1 MCLTICGTYTPVKCP
16 IEIIII
22 ERTTNITF
30 LTLTHTTMGKTN
42 AKMCSHKATQVLPL
56 SKGTPAVGIASS
68 SYFAACARH
77 VGALALFGLMFC
89 PVQVMASRA
98 PRLAMA
104 DSSSVVTPVLPDQ
117 GTTTPTDSIGNG
129 GAGDAEEVVPDTIP
143 FAQLWKHNSW
153 RSTNEKA
160 GSTTQQSWEIICNR
174 PTKLTFNY
182 SCYNGSYGTFQVTLN
197 DSTIISRGNWDS
209 TEDRLYQI
217 DLPAGRYVLKAS
229 YYTRYDNYYDPDGLN
244 EYCYARISGIAT
256 DDVQANATAYLSGL
270 ADYPAL
276 KQELQTALDN
286 SSAAPDDEALYNTLA
301 ATLNDVRTAVSYYP
315 LIQKD
320 IVVADSI
327 LNEGAYV
334 DISEAVA
341 LGRAI
346 DVNTSTSANYL
357 AAFDALETSI
367 AVQVSS
373 NQKIDDWAFN
383 TDQRYTI
390 DNMGYYLDQDHK
402 VAACTGL
409 EAQDADVTNL
419 VIPSTV
425 RYNGVTYAVVALY
438 DNRYNQNKVRTL
450 TLPRTLRH
458 INDYGLSDYRAITD
472 LEIPANVERMGNYIV
487 NNCPQLQRIKV
498 NAEVPPTLGS
508 LDNNRYYDEY
518 GNSTYH
524 YLRIVIPR
532 ESFHAYRLVNAWN
545 TDYNVLIGG
554 DEGITVNT
562 GKIAA
567 GDLGHVVVEEA
578 GYLQEVN
585 KLIIEGELNADD
597 WSKIG
602 QMTNLTELDLSKALI
617 DEIPSN
623 AFNGRWAIDKVV
635 LPPTLKKIGSYAFQ
649 NTSLT
654 SVNIPDNVETIENNA
669 FGRVKRLQEV
679 HLPDNLTA
687 LGGSAFEYCRNLRAV
702 KIPSKIKVITW
713 YAFRDCSSLQSV
725 ELHDSITGFGNESFA
740 GCDLREITL
749 PKSTTAVGNHAFEG
763 NANLSKVTFNEGL
776 IYIGESAFQNTAI
789 DTLNC
794 PSTLRNIYN
803 SAFAGCRNL
812 RQIYLNEGLT
822 RIEMYALANNKAT
835 EIVLPSSLEYCAGGA
850 FDDCD
855 SLVTIEARS
864 VMPPNTDNGCP
875 LTSADL
881 TKAIL
886 YVPVWSL
893 AEYQL
898 ATGWN
903 QFYTFRT
910 SDFMPQYV
918 KVNKDFYFT
927 LRDELDPDYR
937 PDIELTVT
945 NNQITDSQGNT
956 DYQHGNLTISGR
968 SKLAVN
974 DFSMVL
980 SPYAK
985 YSYKQNYYYNEN
997 YRHLR
1002 PTSLIVKGEMRAENV
1017 TINLWNATNRW
1028 QFVSFP
1034 FDVKVSDIVPVD
1046 STTSWVIRGHSG
1058 AERAAGNAAA
1068 VWQNL
1073 SADDVLQAGKGY
1085 IMQCYKPDDKNG
1097 NYDAAQFTVR
1107 PLTTTVNRQQI
1118 FNADN
1123 RTVALEEHLAEFEHN
1138 RSWNLIGNPY
1148 PSYFDTRFLDFG
1160 APFMVWNSNNQNYE
1174 AYSPVDD
1181 SYILAPAEAFF
1192 VQRPVDQESIT
1203 FLKDGRQT
1211 DRYARTLV
1219 EEEPASAPQRI
1230 RAAYDSNTHTAAQ
1243 RTVFNITLAKDGQQ
1257 ADRTRVVINEAAT
1270 MQYDLSRD
1278 AAKFT
1283 GTEPA
1288 VSQIFTINGAT
1299 RYAINER
1306 PLNNGQAL
1314 LGLHFGTDGTYTI
1327 GLSNQPDG
1335 QVTLEDR
1342 LTGTKLQL
1350 NGTAGYSFTAKAG
1363 DSTDRFVLHF
1373 DAVATGINAAT
1384 VNEADRNDDTYTLD
1398 GRKVNNPTAPGLYI
1412 KGGKKGIK

>member
-1 MCLTICGTYTPVKCP
+1 
-16 IEIIII
+16 
-22 ERTTNITF
+22 
-30 LTLTHTTMGKTN
+30 MGKTN
-42 AKMCSHKATQVLPL
+42 AKMQGHKAVHVLPL

-98 PRLAMA
+98 PRIAIA
-104 DSSSVVTPVLPDQ
+104 DSSEVVSPVLPDQ
-117 GTTTPTDSIGNG
+117 GTTVPTDSIGNG
-129 GAGDAEEVVPDTIP
+129 GTVLPDQGTTAPTDSIDNGGTGDIEEVLPDTIP
-143 FAQLWKHNSW
+143 FAQLLMHNNW
-153 RSTNEKA
+153 QSTNIED
-160 GSTTQQSWEIICNR
+160 GSATRQSWEIICNR

-182 SCYNGSYGTFQVTLN
+182 ACQNYNARGLFQVTLN
-197 DSTIISRGNWDS
+197 DSVIISRSRWDS
-209 TEDRLYQI
+209 TDGEAYQI
-217 DLPAGRYVLKAS
+217 DLPVGRYVLKAS
-229 YYTRYDNYYDPDGLN
+229 YHINYYDEN
-244 EYCYARISGIAT
+244 CYARISGIAT
-256 DDVQANATAYLSGL
+256 DDAQSNATAYLGTL

-301 ATLNDVRTAVSYYP
+301 ATLNDVRKAVSYYP

-346 DVNTSTSANYL
+346 DVNTSTSADYL

-373 NQKIDDWAFN
+373 NQSIDEWAIN
-383 TDQRYTI
+383 TDQLYTI

-402 VAACTGL
+402 VAACIGL
-409 EAQDADVTNL
+409 QTENADVTDL

-425 RYNGVTYAVVALY
+425 RYNDVTYAVVALY

-458 INDYGLSDYRAITD
+458 INDNGLSDYRAITD

-487 NNCPQLQRIKV
+487 YNCPQLQRIKV

-508 LDNNRYYDEY
+508 LSNDYYYYDEFNDR
-518 GNSTYH
+518 GRH
-524 YLRIVIPR
+524 YYKITIPR
-532 ESFHAYRLVNAWN
+532 ESFHAYRLVSAWN
-545 TDYNVLIGG
+545 TDYTVLIGG
-554 DEGITVNT
+554 DEGVTVST
-562 GKIAA
+562 GKLAA
-567 GDLGHVVVEEA
+567 GDLGHVVVDEA

-597 WSKIG
+597 WSMIT
-602 QMTNLTELDLSKALI
+602 QMTNLTEVDLSKALI
-617 DEIPSN
+617 DEIPSY
-623 AFNGRWAIDKVV
+623 AFNERWAIDKVV
-635 LPPTLKKIGSYAFQ
+635 LPPTLKKIGTYAFQ
-649 NTSLT
+649 ETALT
-654 SVNIPDNVETIENNA
+654 SVNIPDNVETIEESA
-669 FGRVKRLQEV
+669 FSQARQLQEV
-679 HLPDNLTA
+679 HLPDSLTS
-687 LGGSAFEYCRNLRAV
+687 LGRHAFEECRNLRTV
-702 KIPSKIKVITW
+702 KIPTKLKEIPW
-713 YAFRDCSSLQSV
+713 YTFDGCNSLQSV
-725 ELHDSITGFGNESFA
+725 ELHDSITGIGDYAFRN
-740 GCDLREITL
+740 CDLREITL
-749 PKSTTAVGNHAFEG
+749 PKSTTWIGGYAFYGNG
-763 NANLSKVTFNEGL
+763 NLSKVTLNEGL
-776 IYIGESAFQNTAI
+776 VDIWAYAFQNTAI

-812 RQIYLNEGLT
+812 RQINLNEGLT
-822 RIEMYALANNKAT
+822 RIEVYALANNKAT
-835 EIVLPSSLEYCAGGA
+835 EIVLPSSLEYCARGA

-864 VMPPNTDNGCP
+864 VMPPNTNDGCP
-875 LTSADL
+875 LTGTDL
-881 TKAIL
+881 TKAVL

-898 ATGWN
+898 AAGWN

-985 YSYKQNYYYNEN
+985 YSYERNYYYNES
-997 YRHLR
+997 YRYLR

-1017 TINLWNATNRW
+1017 TINLWNATERW

-1046 STTSWVIRGHSG
+1046 STTSWVIRSHSG

-1085 IMQCYKPDDKNG
+1085 IMQCYKPNDG
-1097 NYDAAQFTVR
+1097 NNYYDAAQFTVR

-1148 PSYFDTRFLDFG
+1148 PSYFDTRFLDFE

-1230 RAAYDSNTHTAAQ
+1230 RAAYDSNSHTTAQ

-1283 GTEPA
+1283 GTEPT

-1335 QVTLEDR
+1335 QITLEDC
-1342 LTGTKLQL
+1342 LTGTKQQL

-1384 VNEADRNDDTYTLD
+1384 TNEADRNNDTYTLD

-1412 KGGKKGIK
+1412 KGGKKVIK

>member
-1 MCLTICGTYTPVKCP
+1 
-16 IEIIII
+16 
-22 ERTTNITF
+22 
-30 LTLTHTTMGKTN
+30 MGKTN

-98 PRLAMA
+98 PRLAVA
-104 DSSSVVTPVLPDQ
+104 DSSEVVSPVLPDQ
-117 GTTTPTDSIGNG
+117 GTTAPTDYIDNG
-129 GAGDAEEVVPDTIP
+129 GAGDTEQVLPDTIP
-143 FAQLWKHNSW
+143 FAQLLMHNNW
-153 RSTNEKA
+153 QSTNIED
-160 GSTTQQSWEIICNR
+160 GSTTRQSWEIICNR

-182 SCYNGSYGTFQVTLN
+182 ACQNYNARGLFQVTLN
-197 DSTIISRGNWDS
+197 DSVIISRSRWDS
-209 TEDRLYQI
+209 TDGEAYQI
-217 DLPAGRYVLKAS
+217 DLPVGRYVLKAS
-229 YYTRYDNYYDPDGLN
+229 YHINYYDEN
-244 EYCYARISGIAT
+244 CYARISGIAT
-256 DDVQANATAYLSGL
+256 DDAQSNATAYLSGL
-270 ADYPAL
+270 VDYPAL

-301 ATLNDVRTAVSYYP
+301 ATLADVRKAVSYYP

-346 DVNTSTSANYL
+346 DVNTSTSADYL
-357 AAFDALETSI
+357 AAFEALETSI
-367 AVQVSS
+367 AVQMSS
-373 NQKIDDWAFN
+373 NQSIDDWAFN
-383 TDQRYTI
+383 TDQRCII
-390 DNMGYYLDQDHK
+390 DNMLYYLDQEHK
-402 VAACTGL
+402 VAACTGPQSTDI
-409 EAQDADVTNL
+409 EIENL

-425 RYNGVTYAVVALY
+425 RYNDVTYAVVALY

-472 LEIPANVERMGNYIV
+472 LEIPANVERMGNDVVY
-487 NNCPQLQRIKV
+487 NCPQLRRIKV

-508 LDNNRYYDEY
+508 LNHEYYY
-518 GNSTYH
+518 Y
-524 YLRIVIPR
+524 RITIPR
-532 ESFHAYRLVNAWN
+532 ESFHAYRLVNAWTN
-545 TDYNVLIGG
+545 RTVLIGG
-554 DEGITVNT
+554 DEGITVST

-597 WSKIG
+597 WSKIK

-617 DEIPSN
+617 DEIPSY
-623 AFNGRWAIDKVV
+623 AFNERWAIDKVV
-635 LPPTLKKIGSYAFQ
+635 LPPTLKKIGSCAFQ
-649 NTSLT
+649 RTSLT
-654 SVNIPDNVETIENNA
+654 SVNIPDNVETIEESA
-669 FGRVKRLQEV
+669 FSQVKKLQEV
-679 HLPDNLTA
+679 HLPDSLTS
-687 LGGSAFEYCRNLRAV
+687 LGRYAFASCRSLRTV
-702 KIPSKIKVITW
+702 KIPTKLKEIPW
-713 YAFRDCSSLQSV
+713 YTFDGCNSLQSV
-725 ELHDSITGFGNESFA
+725 ELHDSITGIGDYSFRN
-740 GCDLREITL
+740 CNLREITL
-749 PKSTTAVGNHAFEG
+749 PKSTTWVGGSAFEE
-763 NANLSKVTFNEGL
+763 NANLSKVTLNEGL
-776 IYIGESAFQNTAI
+776 IDIWASAFQDTAI

-803 SAFAGCRNL
+803 SAFARCNNL
-812 RQIYLNEGLT
+812 RQINLNEGLT
-822 RIEMYALANNKAT
+822 RIEVYALADNMAT
-835 EIVLPSSLEYCAGGA
+835 EIVLPSSLEYCAGAA
-850 FDDCD
+850 FSNCN

-864 VMPPNTDNGCP
+864 VMPPNTGGGCP
-875 LTSADL
+875 LTVNDL
-881 TKAIL
+881 TKAVL

-893 AEYQL
+893 SEYQL

-945 NNQITDSQGNT
+945 NNQITDSHDNT

-980 SPYAK
+980 APYAK
-985 YSYKQNYYYNEN
+985 YAYKQNYYYNEN

-1085 IMQCYKPDDKNG
+1085 IMQCYKPNDGD
-1097 NYDAAQFTVR
+1097 NYYEAAQFTVR

-1148 PSYFDTRFLDFG
+1148 PSYFDTRFLDFE

-1230 RAAYDSNTHTAAQ
+1230 RAAYDSNAHTAAQ

-1306 PLNNGQAL
+1306 PLNNGQAQ

-1384 VNEADRNDDTYTLD
+1384 ANEADRNDDTYTLD

-1412 KGGKKGIK
+1412 KGGKKVIK

>member
-1 MCLTICGTYTPVKCP
+1 
-16 IEIIII
+16 
-22 ERTTNITF
+22 
-30 LTLTHTTMGKTN
+30 MGKTN

-117 GTTTPTDSIGNG
+117 GTTTPTDSIDNG
-129 GAGDAEEVVPDTIP
+129 GAGDTEQVLPDTIP
-143 FAQLWKHNSW
+143 FAQLLMHNNW
-153 RSTNEKA
+153 QSTNIED
-160 GSTTQQSWEIICNR
+160 GSTTRQSWEIICNR

-182 SCYNGSYGTFQVTLN
+182 ACQNYGARGIFEVTLN
-197 DSTIISRGNWDS
+197 DSVIINRTRWDS
-209 TEDRLYQI
+209 TDGEAYQI
-217 DLPAGRYVLKAS
+217 DLPVGRYVLKAS
-229 YYTRYDNYYDPDGLN
+229 YYINYYDEN
-244 EYCYARISGIAT
+244 CYARISGIAT
-256 DDVQANATAYLSGL
+256 DDAQSNATAYLSGL
-270 ADYPAL
+270 VDFPAL

-301 ATLNDVRTAVSYYP
+301 ATLNDVRKAVSYYP

-346 DVNTSTSANYL
+346 DVNTSTSADYL

-367 AVQVSS
+367 AVQVTS
-373 NQKIDDWAFN
+373 NQSIDDWAFN

-409 EAQDADVTNL
+409 QTENADVTDL

-458 INDYGLSDYRAITD
+458 INDWGLSDYRAITD
-472 LEIPANVERMGNYIV
+472 LEIPANVERMGDNVVY
-487 NNCPQLQRIKV
+487 NCPQLRRIKV

-508 LDNNRYYDEY
+508 LDNNSYYDDY
-518 GNSTYH
+518 DGRTYR

-545 TDYNVLIGG
+545 TDHNVLIGG

-585 KLIIEGELNADD
+585 KLIIEGELNSDD
-597 WSKIG
+597 WSKIK

-617 DEIPSN
+617 DEIPN
-623 AFNGRWAIDKVV
+623 EAFNGRWAIDKVV
-635 LPPTLKKIGSYAFQ
+635 LPPTLKKIGSFAFQ
-649 NTSLT
+649 GTALT
-654 SVNIPDNVETIENNA
+654 SVNIPDNVETIKECA
-669 FGRVKRLQEV
+669 FSQVKQLQEV
-679 HLPDNLTA
+679 HLPDSLTS
-687 LGGSAFEYCRNLRAV
+687 LGNYAFAECRSLRTV
-702 KIPSKIKVITW
+702 KIPTKLKTIPDYT
-713 YAFRDCSSLQSV
+713 FQNCRSLQSV
-725 ELHDSITGFGNESFA
+725 ELHDSITAFEDYSFNN
-740 GCDLREITL
+740 CDLREITL
-749 PKSTTAVGNHAFEG
+749 PKSTTWVGG
-763 NANLSKVTFNEGL
+763 NAFNGNTNLSKVTLNEGL
-776 IYIGESAFQNTAI
+776 IDIWAEAFYNTAI

-803 SAFAGCRNL
+803 GAFAGCRNL
-812 RQIYLNEGLT
+812 SQINLNEGLT
-822 RIEMYALANNKAT
+822 RIEVYALANNKAT
-835 EIVLPSSLEYCAGGA
+835 EIVLPSSLEYCSQSA

-864 VMPPNTDNGCP
+864 VMPPNTDGGCP
-875 LTSADL
+875 LSSTDL
-881 TKAIL
+881 TKAVL

-985 YSYKQNYYYNEN
+985 YYYKGGDHYYNN
-997 YRHLR
+997 DYRYLR

-1085 IMQCYKPDDKNG
+1085 IMQCYKPNDKNG
-1097 NYDAAQFTVR
+1097 NYAAAQFTVR

-1306 PLNNGQAL
+1306 PLNNGQAQ

-1384 VNEADRNDDTYTLD
+1384 TNEADRNDDTYTLD

-1412 KGGKKGIK
+1412 KGGKKVIK

>member
-1 MCLTICGTYTPVKCP
+1 
-16 IEIIII
+16 
-22 ERTTNITF
+22 
-30 LTLTHTTMGKTN
+30 MGKTN

-98 PRLAMA
+98 PRLAVA
-104 DSSSVVTPVLPDQ
+104 DSSEVVSPVLPDQ
-117 GTTTPTDSIGNG
+117 GTTTPTDSIDNG
-129 GAGDAEEVVPDTIP
+129 GAGDTEEVLPDTIP
-143 FAQLWKHNSW
+143 FAQLWKHN
-153 RSTNEKA
+153 RYIVYGGTEGTVEQK
-160 GSTTQQSWEIICNR
+160 SWEIIAR
-174 PTKLTFNY
+174 RETKLSF
-182 SCYNGSYGTFQVTLN
+182 SYGTADDQWNFYTQIFIDDERVREMNGGTYNNTFSVTLTPGRHILTFKN
-197 DSTIISRGNWDS
+197 ECYGEVDSTTYAFISDIA
-209 TEDRLYQI
+209 TEDAQ
-217 DLPAGRYVLKAS
+217 
-229 YYTRYDNYYDPDGLN
+229 T
-244 EYCYARISGIAT
+244 
-256 DDVQANATAYLSGL
+256 NATAFVNALEG
-270 ADYPAL
+270 YPPL

-286 SSAAPDDEALYNTLA
+286 SNAAPDDEALYNTLA
-301 ATLNDVRTAVSYYP
+301 ATLNDVRKAVSYYP

-346 DVNTSTSANYL
+346 DVNTSTSADYL

-367 AVQVSS
+367 AVQVTS
-373 NQKIDDWAFN
+373 NQSIDDWAFN

-409 EAQDADVTNL
+409 EARDVEIEDL

-425 RYNGVTYAVVALY
+425 RYNDVTYAVVALY
-438 DNRYNQNKVRTL
+438 DNRYDQNKVRTL

-458 INDYGLSDYRAITD
+458 INNDGLSDYRAITD
-472 LEIPANVERMGNYIV
+472 LEIPANVERMGHNVVY
-487 NNCPQLQRIKV
+487 NCPQLRRIKV
-498 NAEVPPTLGS
+498 NAEVPPTLES
-508 LDNNRYYDEY
+508 LNDEY
-518 GNSTYH
+518 Y
-524 YLRIVIPR
+524 YYRIIIPR

-545 TDYNVLIGG
+545 NRTVLIGG
-554 DEGITVNT
+554 DEGVTVST

-567 GDLGHVVVEEA
+567 GDLGHVVIEEA

-585 KLIIEGELNADD
+585 KLIIEGELNVDD
-597 WSKIG
+597 WSKIK

-617 DEIPSN
+617 DEIPN
-623 AFNGRWAIDKVV
+623 EAFNGRWAIDKVL
-635 LPPTLKKIGSYAFQ
+635 LPPTLKKIGTYAFQ
-649 NTSLT
+649 GTALT
-654 SVNIPDNVETIENNA
+654 SVNIPDNVETIEGYAFSNA
-669 FGRVKRLQEV
+669 RQLQEV
-679 HLPDNLTA
+679 HLPDSLTS
-687 LGGSAFEYCRNLRAV
+687 LGRYAFSACRSLRTV
-702 KIPSKIKVITW
+702 KIPTKLKEIPW
-713 YAFRDCSSLQSV
+713 YTFDGCNSLQSV
-725 ELHDSITGFGNESFA
+725 ELHDSITGIGDYSFRN
-740 GCDLREITL
+740 CNLREITL
-749 PKSTTAVGNHAFEG
+749 PKSTTWVGGYAFNG
-763 NANLSKVTFNEGL
+763 NSNLSKVTLNEGL
-776 IYIGESAFQNTAI
+776 IDIWAYAFQDTAI

-803 SAFAGCRNL
+803 AAFAGCRNL
-812 RQIYLNEGLT
+812 RQINLNEGLT
-822 RIEMYALANNKAT
+822 RIEVYALANNKAT
-835 EIVLPSSLEYCAGGA
+835 EIVLPSSLEYCSQSA

-864 VMPPNTDNGCP
+864 VMPPNTGSGCP
-875 LTSADL
+875 LTGTDL
-881 TKAIL
+881 TKAVL

-945 NNQITDSQGNT
+945 NNQITDSQGNS

-985 YSYKQNYYYNEN
+985 YSYEQNYYYNEN
-997 YRHLR
+997 YRYLR

-1085 IMQCYKPDDKNG
+1085 IMQCFKPNDKNG
-1097 NYDAAQFTVR
+1097 SYDAAQFTVR

-1363 DSTDRFVLHF
+1363 DSIDRFVLHF

-1384 VNEADRNDDTYTLD
+1384 ANEADRNDDTYTLD

-1412 KGGKKGIK
+1412 KGGKKVIK

>member
-1 MCLTICGTYTPVKCP
+1 
-16 IEIIII
+16 
-22 ERTTNITF
+22 
-30 LTLTHTTMGKTN
+30 MGKTN

-98 PRLAMA
+98 PRLAVA
-104 DSSSVVTPVLPDQ
+104 DSSEVVSPVLPDQGTTAPTDSIGNGGTVLPDQ

-129 GAGDAEEVVPDTIP
+129 GTDDTEEVLPDTIP
-143 FAQLWKHNSW
+143 YEQLLKHNSW
-153 RSTNEKA
+153 QSTNKEA

-174 PTKLTFNY
+174 PTKLLFIYACNNY
-182 SCYNGSYGTFQVTLN
+182 DSYGTFQVTLN
-197 DSTIISRGNWDS
+197 DSTIISKDRWSS
-209 TEDRLYQI
+209 TNGQLYQI
-217 DLPAGRYVLKAS
+217 ELPAGRYVLKAS
-229 YYTRYDNYYDPDGLN
+229 YYTRYDNQNDD
-244 EYCYARISGIAT
+244 CYARISSIAT
-256 DDVQANATAYLSGL
+256 DDAQANATAYLGAL

-301 ATLNDVRTAVSYYP
+301 ATLNDVRKAVSYYP

-346 DVNTSTSANYL
+346 DVNTSTSADYL
-357 AAFDALETSI
+357 AAFEALETSI

-383 TDQRYTI
+383 TNQRYTI

-409 EAQDADVTNL
+409 EVQDADVTDL

-425 RYNGVTYAVVALY
+425 RYNDVTYAVVALY

-458 INDYGLSDYRAITD
+458 INDWGLSDYRAITD
-472 LEIPANVERMGNYIV
+472 LEIPANVERMGNDVVY
-487 NNCPQLQRIKV
+487 NCPQLRRIKV

-508 LDNNRYYDEY
+508 LNHEYYY
-518 GNSTYH
+518 Y
-524 YLRIVIPR
+524 RITIPR
-532 ESFHAYRLVNAWN
+532 ESFHAYRLVSAWN
-545 TDYNVLIGG
+545 TDRTVLIGG
-554 DEGITVNT
+554 DEGITINT
-562 GKIAA
+562 GKLAA
-567 GDLGHVVVEEA
+567 GDLGHVVAEEA

-585 KLIIEGELNADD
+585 KLIIEGELNSDD
-597 WSKIG
+597 WSQIT

-623 AFNGRWAIDKVV
+623 AFNDRWAIDKVV

-649 NTSLT
+649 RTSLT
-654 SVNIPDNVETIENNA
+654 SVNIPDNVETIEESA
-669 FGRVKRLQEV
+669 FSRAEQLQEV
-679 HLPDNLTA
+679 HLPDSLTS
-687 LGGSAFEYCRNLRAV
+687 LGRYAFSSCSSLRTV
-702 KIPSKIKVITW
+702 KIPTKLKAIPDYT
-713 YAFRDCSSLQSV
+713 FQNCRSLQSV
-725 ELHDSITGFGNESFA
+725 ELHDSITAFEDYSFNN
-740 GCDLREITL
+740 CDLREITL
-749 PKSTTAVGNHAFEG
+749 PKSTTWVDERAFEG
-763 NANLSKVTFNEGL
+763 NTNLSKVTLNEGL
-776 IYIGESAFQNTAI
+776 ISIRAYAFQDTAI

-794 PSTLRNIYN
+794 PSTLRCI
-803 SAFAGCRNL
+803 SEGAFAGCRNL
-812 RQIYLNEGLT
+812 SQINLNEGLT
-822 RIEMYALANNKAT
+822 RIEWYALANNKAT
-835 EIVLPSSLEYCAGGA
+835 EIVLPSSLEYCAEGA
-850 FDDCD
+850 FDDCN

-864 VMPPNTDNGCP
+864 VMPPNTDGGCP
-875 LTSADL
+875 LSSTDL
-881 TKAIL
+881 TKAVL

-945 NNQITDSQGNT
+945 NNQITDSQGNS

-985 YSYKQNYYYNEN
+985 YSYEGGDWHYYNDN
-997 YRHLR
+997 YRYLR

-1017 TINLWNATNRW
+1017 TINLWNATERW

-1085 IMQCYKPDDKNG
+1085 IMQCYKPNDENG
-1097 NYDAAQFTVR
+1097 NNYYAAQFTVR

-1148 PSYFDTRFLDFG
+1148 PSYFDTRFLDFE
-1160 APFMVWNSNNQNYE
+1160 APFMVWNSSNLNYE

-1192 VQRPVDQESIT
+1192 VQRPVDQENIT

-1384 VNEADRNDDTYTLD
+1384 ANEADRNDDTYTLD

-1412 KGGKKGIK
+1412 KGGKKVIK

>member
-1 MCLTICGTYTPVKCP
+1 
-16 IEIIII
+16 
-22 ERTTNITF
+22 
-30 LTLTHTTMGKTN
+30 MGKTN

-104 DSSSVVTPVLPDQ
+104 DSSSVVSPVLPDQ
-117 GTTTPTDSIGNG
+117 GTSAPTDSIGNS
-129 GAGDAEEVVPDTIP
+129 GAGDTDQVLPDTIP
-143 FAQLWKHNSW
+143 FAQLWKHN
-153 RSTNEKA
+153 RYIVYGGTEGTVEQK
-160 GSTTQQSWEIICNR
+160 SWEIIAR
-174 PTKLTFNY
+174 RETKLSF
-182 SCYNGSYGTFQVTLN
+182 SYGTADDQWNFYTQIFIDDERVREMNGGTYNNTFSVTLTPGRHILTFKN
-197 DSTIISRGNWDS
+197 ECYGEVDSTTYAFISDIA
-209 TEDRLYQI
+209 TEDAQ
-217 DLPAGRYVLKAS
+217 
-229 YYTRYDNYYDPDGLN
+229 T
-244 EYCYARISGIAT
+244 
-256 DDVQANATAYLSGL
+256 NATAFVNALEG
-270 ADYPAL
+270 YPPL

-286 SSAAPDDEALYNTLA
+286 SNAAPDDEALYNTLA
-301 ATLNDVRTAVSYYP
+301 ATLNDVRKAVSYYP

-346 DVNTSTSANYL
+346 DVNTSTSADYL

-367 AVQVSS
+367 AVQVTS
-373 NQKIDDWAFN
+373 NQSIDDWAIN
-383 TDQRYTI
+383 TDQLYTV
-390 DNMGYYLDQDHK
+390 DNMGYYFDKDHK
-402 VAACTGL
+402 VAACIGL
-409 EAQDADVTNL
+409 QTEDADVTDL

-425 RYNGVTYAVVALY
+425 RYNNVTYAVVALY

-458 INDYGLSDYRAITD
+458 INDWGLSDYRAITN
-472 LEIPANVERMGNYIV
+472 LEIPANVERMGENVVY
-487 NNCPQLQRIKV
+487 NCPQLRRIKV
-498 NAEVPPTLGS
+498 NAEVPPILGS
-508 LDNNRYYDEY
+508 LDNESYSDERAY
-518 GNSTYH
+518 IKIT
-524 YLRIVIPR
+524 IPR
-532 ESFHAYRLVNAWN
+532 ESFHAYRLVSAWK
-545 TDYNVLIGG
+545 TDRTVLIGG
-554 DEGITVNT
+554 DEGVTVST

-567 GDLGHVVVEEA
+567 GDLGHVVIEEA

-597 WSKIG
+597 WSKIK

-617 DEIPSN
+617 DEIPSY
-623 AFNGRWAIDKVV
+623 AFNERWAIDKVV
-635 LPPTLKKIGSYAFQ
+635 LPPTLKKIGSCAFQ
-649 NTSLT
+649 RTSLT
-654 SVNIPDNVETIENNA
+654 SVNIPDNVETIEENA
-669 FGRVKRLQEV
+669 FSQVRQLQEV
-679 HLPDNLTA
+679 HLPDSLTS
-687 LGGSAFEYCRNLRAV
+687 LGRYAFEKCRSLRTV
-702 KIPSKIKVITW
+702 KIPTKLKEIPW
-713 YAFRDCSSLQSV
+713 YTFDGCNSLQSV
-725 ELHDSITGFGNESFA
+725 ELHDSITGIGDYSFRN
-740 GCDLREITL
+740 CNLREITL
-749 PKSTTAVGNHAFEG
+749 PKSTTWVGGSAFEE
-763 NANLSKVTFNEGL
+763 NANLSKVTLNEGL
-776 IYIGESAFQNTAI
+776 IDIWASAFQDTAI

-803 SAFAGCRNL
+803 SAFARCNNL
-812 RQIYLNEGLT
+812 RQINLNEGLT
-822 RIEMYALANNKAT
+822 RIEVYALADNMAT
-835 EIVLPSSLEYCAGGA
+835 EIVLPSSLEYCAGAA
-850 FDDCD
+850 FSNCN

-864 VMPPNTDNGCP
+864 VMPPNTGGGCP
-875 LTSADL
+875 LTVNDL
-881 TKAIL
+881 TKAVL

-893 AEYQL
+893 SEYQL

-945 NNQITDSQGNT
+945 NNEITDSHDNR

-980 SPYAK
+980 APYAK
-985 YSYKQNYYYNEN
+985 YAYEGGGYNYYND
-997 YRHLR
+997 YRYLR

-1017 TINLWNATNRW
+1017 TINLWNATERW

-1058 AERAAGNAAA
+1058 AERAAGNTAA

-1085 IMQCYKPDDKNG
+1085 IMQCYKPNDG
-1097 NYDAAQFTVR
+1097 NNYYDAAQFTVR

-1192 VQRPVDQESIT
+1192 VQRPVDQENIT

-1384 VNEADRNDDTYTLD
+1384 ANEADRNDDTYTLD

-1412 KGGKKGIK
+1412 KGGKKVIK

>member
-1 MCLTICGTYTPVKCP
+1 
-16 IEIIII
+16 
-22 ERTTNITF
+22 
-30 LTLTHTTMGKTN
+30 MGKTN

-98 PRLAMA
+98 PRLAVA
-104 DSSSVVTPVLPDQ
+104 DSSEVVSPVLPDQ
-117 GTTTPTDSIGNG
+117 GTTAPTDSIGNG
-129 GAGDAEEVVPDTIP
+129 GAGDTEQVLPDTIP
-143 FAQLWKHNSW
+143 FAQLWKHN
-153 RSTNEKA
+153 RYIVYGGTEGTVEQK
-160 GSTTQQSWEIICNR
+160 SWEIIAR
-174 PTKLTFNY
+174 RETKLSF
-182 SCYNGSYGTFQVTLN
+182 SYGTADEQWNFYTQIFIDDERVREMNGGTYNNTFSVTLTPGRHILTFKN
-197 DSTIISRGNWDS
+197 ECYGEVDSTTYAFISDIA
-209 TEDRLYQI
+209 TEDAQ
-217 DLPAGRYVLKAS
+217 
-229 YYTRYDNYYDPDGLN
+229 T
-244 EYCYARISGIAT
+244 
-256 DDVQANATAYLSGL
+256 NATAFVNALE
-270 ADYPAL
+270 DYPAL

-286 SSAAPDDEALYNTLA
+286 SNAAPDDEALYNTLA
-301 ATLNDVRTAVSYYP
+301 ATLNDVRKAVSYYP

-346 DVNTSTSANYL
+346 DVNTSTSADYL

-367 AVQVSS
+367 AVQVTSDQS
-373 NQKIDDWAFN
+373 IDDWAIN
-383 TDQRYTI
+383 TNQLYTI

-409 EAQDADVTNL
+409 QTENADVTDL

-425 RYNGVTYAVVALY
+425 RYNNVTYAVVALY
-438 DNRYNQNKVRTL
+438 DNRYDQNKVRTL

-458 INDYGLSDYRAITD
+458 INDWGLSDYRAITD
-472 LEIPANVERMGNYIV
+472 LEIPANVERMGENIV
-487 NNCPQLQRIKV
+487 YNCPQLQRIKV

-508 LDNNRYYDEY
+508 LDNNSYYEDGY
-518 GNSTYH
+518 RTYH
-524 YLRIVIPR
+524 YIRIVIPR

-545 TDYNVLIGG
+545 NRTVLIGG
-554 DEGITVNT
+554 DEGVTVST

-567 GDLGHVVVEEA
+567 GDLGHVVIEEA

-597 WSKIG
+597 WSKIK
-602 QMTNLTELDLSKALI
+602 QMTNLTEVDLSKALI
-617 DEIPSN
+617 DEIPN
-623 AFNGRWAIDKVV
+623 EAFNGRWAIDKVL
-635 LPPTLKKIGSYAFQ
+635 LPPTLKKIGTYAFQ
-649 NTSLT
+649 GTALT
-654 SVNIPDNVETIENNA
+654 SVNIPDNVETIEGYAFRNA
-669 FGRVKRLQEV
+669 RQLQEV
-679 HLPDNLTA
+679 HLPDSLTS
-687 LGGSAFEYCRNLRAV
+687 LGTNAFEFCSSLHTV
-702 KIPSKIKVITW
+702 KIPTKLKEIPSYTFQQCK
-713 YAFRDCSSLQSV
+713 SLQSV
-725 ELHDSITGFGNESFA
+725 ELHDSITGIADYSFRN
-740 GCDLREITL
+740 CDLREITL
-749 PKSTTAVGNHAFEG
+749 PKSTRWVGQSAFAG
-763 NANLSKVTFNEGL
+763 NTNLSKVTFNEGL

-794 PSTLRNIYN
+794 PSTLTNIGN

-812 RQIYLNEGLT
+812 RQINLNEGLT
-822 RIEMYALANNKAT
+822 IIETYALANNKAT

-855 SLVTIEARS
+855 SLITIEARS
-864 VMPPNTDNGCP
+864 VMPPNTDGGCP
-875 LTSADL
+875 LTGTDL
-881 TKAIL
+881 TKAVL

-927 LRDELDPDYR
+927 LRDELAPDYR

-985 YSYKQNYYYNEN
+985 YYYKGGDHYYNN
-997 YRHLR
+997 DYRYLR

-1085 IMQCYKPDDKNG
+1085 IMQCYKPNDKNG
-1097 NYDAAQFTVR
+1097 NYAAAQFTVR

-1384 VNEADRNDDTYTLD
+1384 TNEADRNDDTYTLD

-1412 KGGKKGIK
+1412 KGGKKVIK

>member
-1 MCLTICGTYTPVKCP
+1 
-16 IEIIII
+16 
-22 ERTTNITF
+22 
-30 LTLTHTTMGKTN
+30 MGKTN

-104 DSSSVVTPVLPDQ
+104 DSSSVVTPVQPDQ
-117 GTTTPTDSIGNG
+117 GTTTPTDSIGNS
-129 GAGDAEEVVPDTIP
+129 GAGDTDQVLPDTIP

-153 RSTNEKA
+153 QSTNKEA
-160 GSTTQQSWEIICNR
+160 GSTTQQSWEIICSR
-174 PTKLTFNY
+174 PTKLSFNY
-182 SCYNGSYGTFQVTLN
+182 AYKNRYSEIHVTLN
-197 DSTIISRGNWDS
+197 DSTIIRDGAWYS
-209 TEDRLYQI
+209 TESRHYQI

-229 YYTRYDNYYDPDGLN
+229 YYTEGENPDDINNQNYN
-244 EYCYARISGIAT
+244 YARISDIAT
-256 DDVQANATAYLSGL
+256 DDAQSNATAFLGAL

-301 ATLNDVRTAVSYYP
+301 ATLNDVRKAVSYYP

-346 DVNTSTSANYL
+346 DVNTSTSADYL

-367 AVQVSS
+367 AVQVTS
-373 NQKIDDWAFN
+373 NQSIDDWAIN
-383 TDQRYTI
+383 TDQLYTV
-390 DNMGYYLDQDHK
+390 DNMGYYFDKDHK
-402 VAACTGL
+402 VAACIGL
-409 EAQDADVTNL
+409 QTEDADVTDL

-425 RYNGVTYAVVALY
+425 RYNNVTYAVVALY

-458 INDYGLSDYRAITD
+458 INDWGLSDYRAITN
-472 LEIPANVERMGNYIV
+472 LEIPANVERMGENVVY
-487 NNCPQLQRIKV
+487 NCPQLRRIKV

-508 LDNNRYYDEY
+508 LDNESYSDERA
-518 GNSTYH
+518 
-524 YLRIVIPR
+524 YLKITIPR

-545 TDYNVLIGG
+545 TDHNVLIGG
-554 DEGITVNT
+554 DEGVTVST

-567 GDLGHVVVEEA
+567 GDLGHVVIEEA

-617 DEIPSN
+617 DEIPSY
-623 AFNGRWAIDKVV
+623 AFNERWAIDKVV

-649 NTSLT
+649 RTSLT
-654 SVNIPDNVETIENNA
+654 SVNIPDNVETIEEYAFSNA
-669 FGRVKRLQEV
+669 RQLQEV
-679 HLPDNLTA
+679 HLPDSLTS
-687 LGGSAFEYCRNLRAV
+687 LGNYAFEECRSLRTV
-702 KIPSKIKVITW
+702 KIPTKLKTIPDYT
-713 YAFRDCSSLQSV
+713 FQNCRSLQSV
-725 ELHDSITGFGNESFA
+725 ELHDSITAFEDYSFNN
-740 GCDLREITL
+740 CDLREITL
-749 PKSTTAVGNHAFEG
+749 PKSTTWVGG
-763 NANLSKVTFNEGL
+763 NAFNGNTNLSKVTLNEGL
-776 IYIGESAFQNTAI
+776 IDIWAEAFYNTAI

-794 PSTLRNIYN
+794 PSTLRNIYS

-812 RQIYLNEGLT
+812 RQINLNEGLT
-822 RIEMYALANNKAT
+822 RIEVYALANNKAT
-835 EIVLPSSLEYCAGGA
+835 EIVLPSSLEYCAGAA
-850 FDDCD
+850 FDGCD

-864 VMPPNTDNGCP
+864 VMPPNTGGGCP
-875 LTSADL
+875 LTVNDL
-881 TKAIL
+881 TKAVL

-893 AEYQL
+893 SEYQL

-937 PDIELTVT
+937 PDIELTYT
-945 NNQITDSQGNT
+945 NNQITDSHDNS

-980 SPYAK
+980 SPFTK
-985 YSYKQNYYYNEN
+985 YIYEGGYYDYYYNQN

-1017 TINLWNATNRW
+1017 TINLWNATDRW

-1058 AERAAGNAAA
+1058 AERAAGNTAA

-1085 IMQCYKPDDKNG
+1085 IMQCYKPNDENG
-1097 NYDAAQFTVR
+1097 NYYYAAQFTVR

-1219 EEEPASAPQRI
+1219 EEEPASASQRI

-1306 PLNNGQAL
+1306 PLNNGQAI

-1384 VNEADRNDDTYTLD
+1384 ANEADRNDDTYTLD

-1412 KGGKKGIK
+1412 KGGKKVIK

>member
-1 MCLTICGTYTPVKCP
+1 
-16 IEIIII
+16 
-22 ERTTNITF
+22 
-30 LTLTHTTMGKTN
+30 MGKTN

-98 PRLAMA
+98 PRLAVA
-104 DSSSVVTPVLPDQ
+104 DSSEVVSPVLPDQ

-129 GAGDAEEVVPDTIP
+129 GAGDTEEVLPDTIP
-143 FAQLWKHNSW
+143 FAQLWKHN
-153 RSTNEKA
+153 RYIVYGGTEGTVEQK
-160 GSTTQQSWEIICNR
+160 SWEIIAR
-174 PTKLTFNY
+174 RETKLSF
-182 SCYNGSYGTFQVTLN
+182 SYGTADDQWNFYTQIFIDDERVREMNGGTYNNTFSVTLTPGRHILTFKN
-197 DSTIISRGNWDS
+197 ECYGEVDSTTYAFISDIA
-209 TEDRLYQI
+209 TEDAQ
-217 DLPAGRYVLKAS
+217 
-229 YYTRYDNYYDPDGLN
+229 T
-244 EYCYARISGIAT
+244 
-256 DDVQANATAYLSGL
+256 NATAFVNALEG
-270 ADYPAL
+270 YPPL

-286 SSAAPDDEALYNTLA
+286 YNAAPDDEALYNTLA
-301 ATLNDVRTAVSYYP
+301 ATLNDVRKAVSYYP

-346 DVNTSTSANYL
+346 DVNTSTSADYL

-383 TDQRYTI
+383 TNQRYTI

-409 EAQDADVTNL
+409 QTENADVTNL

-458 INDYGLSDYRAITD
+458 INDNGLSDYRAITN
-472 LEIPANVERMGNYIV
+472 LEIPANVERMGDYIV
-487 NNCPQLQRIKV
+487 YNCPQLQRIKV

-508 LDNNRYYDEY
+508 LGDDSYYEDNY
-518 GNSTYH
+518 STYR

-562 GKIAA
+562 GKLAA

-585 KLIIEGELNADD
+585 KLIIEGELNSDD
-597 WSKIG
+597 WSKIK

-617 DEIPSN
+617 DEIPN
-623 AFNGRWAIDKVV
+623 EAFNGRWAIDKVV
-635 LPPTLKKIGSYAFQ
+635 LPPTLKKIGSFAFQ
-649 NTSLT
+649 GTALT
-654 SVNIPDNVETIENNA
+654 SVNIPDNVETIKECA
-669 FGRVKRLQEV
+669 FSQVKQLQEV
-679 HLPDNLTA
+679 HLPDSLTS
-687 LGGSAFEYCRNLRAV
+687 LGNYAFAECRSLRTV
-702 KIPSKIKVITW
+702 KIPTKLKTIPDYT
-713 YAFRDCSSLQSV
+713 FQNCRSLQSV
-725 ELHDSITGFGNESFA
+725 ELHDSITAFEDYSFNN
-740 GCDLREITL
+740 CDLREITL
-749 PKSTTAVGNHAFEG
+749 PKSTTWVGG
-763 NANLSKVTFNEGL
+763 NAFNGNTNLSKVTLNEGL
-776 IYIGESAFQNTAI
+776 IDIWAEAFYNTAI

-803 SAFAGCRNL
+803 GAFAGCGNL
-812 RQIYLNEGLT
+812 RQINLNEGLT
-822 RIEMYALANNKAT
+822 RIEVYALANNKAT
-835 EIVLPSSLEYCAGGA
+835 EIVLPSSLEYCAGAA
-850 FDDCD
+850 FDGCD

-864 VMPPNTDNGCP
+864 VMPPNTGGGCP
-875 LTSADL
+875 LTVNDL
-881 TKAIL
+881 TKAVL

-985 YSYKQNYYYNEN
+985 YYYKGGDHYYNN
-997 YRHLR
+997 DYRYLR

-1085 IMQCYKPDDKNG
+1085 IMQCYKPNDKNG
-1097 NYDAAQFTVR
+1097 NYYAAQFTVR

-1230 RAAYDSNTHTAAQ
+1230 RAAYDSNAHTAAQ

-1384 VNEADRNDDTYTLD
+1384 TNEADRNDDTYTLD

-1412 KGGKKGIK
+1412 KGGKKVIK

>member
-1 MCLTICGTYTPVKCP
+1 
-16 IEIIII
+16 
-22 ERTTNITF
+22 
-30 LTLTHTTMGKTN
+30 MGKTN

-104 DSSSVVTPVLPDQ
+104 DSSSVVTPVQPDQ
-117 GTTTPTDSIGNG
+117 GTTAPTDSIGNS
-129 GAGDAEEVVPDTIP
+129 GAGDTDQVLPDTIP

-270 ADYPAL
+270 AGYPPL

-301 ATLNDVRTAVSYYP
+301 ATLNDVRKAVSYYP

-346 DVNTSTSANYL
+346 DVNTSTSADYL

-383 TDQRYTI
+383 TNQRYTI

-409 EAQDADVTNL
+409 EVQDADVTDL

-458 INDYGLSDYRAITD
+458 INDWGLSDYRAITD
-472 LEIPANVERMGNYIV
+472 LEIPANVERMGENIV
-487 NNCPQLQRIKV
+487 YNCPQLQRIKV

-508 LDNNRYYDEY
+508 LDNNSYHEDGYR
-518 GNSTYH
+518 TYH
-524 YLRIVIPR
+524 YIRIVIPR

-554 DEGITVNT
+554 DEGITVST

-597 WSKIG
+597 WSKIK

-623 AFNGRWAIDKVV
+623 AFSGRWAIDKVV
-635 LPPTLKKIGSYAFQ
+635 LPPTLKKIGSFAFQ
-649 NTSLT
+649 GTALT
-654 SVNIPDNVETIENNA
+654 SVNIPDNVETIKECA
-669 FGRVKRLQEV
+669 FSQVRQLQEV
-679 HLPDNLTA
+679 HLPDSLTS
-687 LGGSAFEYCRNLRAV
+687 LGNYAFAECRSLRTV
-702 KIPSKIKVITW
+702 KIPTKLKTIPDYT
-713 YAFRDCSSLQSV
+713 FQNCRSLQSV
-725 ELHDSITGFGNESFA
+725 ELHDSITAFEDYSFNN
-740 GCDLREITL
+740 CDLREITL
-749 PKSTTAVGNHAFEG
+749 PKSTTWVGGSAFKG
-763 NANLSKVTFNEGL
+763 NANLSKVTLNEGL
-776 IYIGESAFQNTAI
+776 VDIWTYAFQNTAI

-794 PSTLRNIYN
+794 PSTLRNIYSN
-803 SAFAGCRNL
+803 AFRDCTNL
-812 RQIYLNEGLT
+812 RQINLNEGLT
-822 RIEMYALANNKAT
+822 RIESGALANNKAT

-850 FDDCD
+850 FYDCD

-864 VMPPNTDNGCP
+864 VMPPNTDGNCP
-875 LTSADL
+875 LSGTDL
-881 TKAIL
+881 TKAVL

-893 AEYQL
+893 SEYQL

-945 NNQITDSQGNT
+945 NNQITDSQNNS

-980 SPYAK
+980 APYAK
-985 YSYKQNYYYNEN
+985 YAYEGGGYNYYND
-997 YRHLR
+997 YRYLR

-1085 IMQCYKPDDKNG
+1085 IMQCYKPNDKNG
-1097 NYDAAQFTVR
+1097 SYDAAQFTVR

-1160 APFMVWNSNNQNYE
+1160 APFMVWNSYNGNYE

-1373 DAVATGINAAT
+1373 DAVATGVNAAT
-1384 VNEADRNDDTYTLD
+1384 TNEADRNDDTYTLD

-1412 KGGKKGIK
+1412 KGGKKVIK

>member
-1 MCLTICGTYTPVKCP
+1 
-16 IEIIII
+16 
-22 ERTTNITF
+22 
-30 LTLTHTTMGKTN
+30 MGKTN

-98 PRLAMA
+98 PRLAVA
-104 DSSSVVTPVLPDQ
+104 DSSEVVSPVLPDQ

-129 GAGDAEEVVPDTIP
+129 GAGDTEEVLPDTIP
-143 FAQLWKHNSW
+143 FAQLWKHN
-153 RSTNEKA
+153 RYIVYGGTEGTVEQK
-160 GSTTQQSWEIICNR
+160 SWEIIAR
-174 PTKLTFNY
+174 RETKLSF
-182 SCYNGSYGTFQVTLN
+182 SYGTADDQWNFYTQIFIDDERVREMNGGTYNNTFSVTLTPGRHILTFKN
-197 DSTIISRGNWDS
+197 ECYGEADSTTYAFISD
-209 TEDRLYQI
+209 
-217 DLPAGRYVLKAS
+217 
-229 YYTRYDNYYDPDGLN
+229 
-244 EYCYARISGIAT
+244 IAT
-256 DDVQANATAYLSGL
+256 DDAQTNATAFVNALEG
-270 ADYPAL
+270 YPPL

-286 SSAAPDDEALYNTLA
+286 YNAAPDDEALYNTLN
-301 ATLNDVRTAVSYYP
+301 ATLNDVRKAVSYYP

-346 DVNTSTSANYL
+346 DVNTSTSADYL
-357 AAFDALETSI
+357 AAFEALETSI
-367 AVQVSS
+367 AVQVSG

-383 TDQRYTI
+383 TNQRYTI
-390 DNMGYYLDQDHK
+390 DNMGYYLDQEHK

-409 EAQDADVTNL
+409 QTENADVTDL

-458 INDYGLSDYRAITD
+458 INDGGLSDYRAITD
-472 LEIPANVERMGNYIV
+472 LEIPANVERMGDYIV
-487 NNCPQLQRIKV
+487 NDCQQLQRIKV

-508 LDNNRYYDEY
+508 LGVDSYYEDGY
-518 GNSTYH
+518 TAYRH
-524 YLRIVIPR
+524 LRIVIPR
-532 ESFHAYRLVNAWN
+532 ESFHAYRLVSAWN

-554 DEGITVNT
+554 DEGITVST

-617 DEIPSN
+617 DEIPSY
-623 AFNGRWAIDKVV
+623 AFNERGAIDKVV

-649 NTSLT
+649 RTSLT
-654 SVNIPDNVETIENNA
+654 SVNIPDNVETIEEAA
-669 FGRVKRLQEV
+669 FRQVKQLQEV
-679 HLPDNLTA
+679 HLPDSLTS
-687 LGGSAFEYCRNLRAV
+687 LGRYAFSACRSLRTV
-702 KIPSKIKVITW
+702 KIPTKLKEIPW
-713 YAFRDCSSLQSV
+713 YAFDGCKSLQSV
-725 ELHDSITGFGNESFA
+725 ELHDSVTGIGDYSFKN
-740 GCDLREITL
+740 CNLREITL
-749 PKSTTAVGNHAFEG
+749 PKSTTWVGGYAFNG
-763 NANLSKVTFNEGL
+763 NSNLSKVTLNEGL
-776 IYIGESAFQNTAI
+776 IDIWAYAFQDTAI

-803 SAFAGCRNL
+803 AAFAGCRNL
-812 RQIYLNEGLT
+812 RQINLNEGLT
-822 RIEMYALANNKAT
+822 RIEVYALANNKAT
-835 EIVLPSSLEYCAGGA
+835 EIVLPSSLEYCSQSA

-881 TKAIL
+881 TKAVL

-927 LRDELDPDYR
+927 LRDELAPDYR

-945 NNQITDSQGNT
+945 NNQITDSQGNS

-985 YSYKQNYYYNEN
+985 FSYERERYGYYIDNK
-997 YRHLR
+997 HLR

-1230 RAAYDSNTHTAAQ
+1230 RAAYDSNAHTAAQ

-1384 VNEADRNDDTYTLD
+1384 TNEADRNDDTYTLD

-1412 KGGKKGIK
+1412 KGGKKVIK

>member
-1 MCLTICGTYTPVKCP
+1 
-16 IEIIII
+16 
-22 ERTTNITF
+22 
-30 LTLTHTTMGKTN
+30 MGKTN
-42 AKMCSHKATQVLPL
+42 AKMCSHKAMQVLPL
-56 SKGTPAVGIASS
+56 SKGTPTVGIASS

-104 DSSSVVTPVLPDQ
+104 DSSSVVTPVQPDQ
-117 GTTTPTDSIGNG
+117 GTTTPTDSIGNS
-129 GAGDAEEVVPDTIP
+129 GAGDTEQVLPDTIP

-153 RSTNEKA
+153 QSTNKEA
-160 GSTTQQSWEIICNR
+160 GSTTQQSWEIICSR
-174 PTKLTFNY
+174 PTKLSFNY
-182 SCYNGSYGTFQVTLN
+182 AYKNRYSEIHVTLN
-197 DSTIISRGNWDS
+197 DSTIIRDGAWYS
-209 TEDRLYQI
+209 TESRHYQI

-229 YYTRYDNYYDPDGLN
+229 YYTEGENPDDINNQNYN
-244 EYCYARISGIAT
+244 YARISDIAT
-256 DDVQANATAYLSGL
+256 DDAQSNATAFLGAL

-286 SSAAPDDEALYNTLA
+286 SSAAPDNEEIYNTLA
-301 ATLNDVRTAVSYYP
+301 ATLNDVRKAVSYYP

-346 DVNTSTSANYL
+346 DVNTSTSADYL

-383 TDQRYTI
+383 TNQRYTI

-409 EAQDADVTNL
+409 EVQDADVTDL

-458 INDYGLSDYRAITD
+458 INDNGLSDYRAITN
-472 LEIPANVERMGNYIV
+472 LEIPANVERMGDYIV
-487 NNCPQLQRIKV
+487 YNCPQLQRIKV

-508 LDNNRYYDEY
+508 LGDDSYYEDNY
-518 GNSTYH
+518 STYR

-562 GKIAA
+562 GKLAA

-617 DEIPSN
+617 DEIPSE

-635 LPPTLKKIGSYAFQ
+635 LPPTLKKIGNYAFQ
-649 NTSLT
+649 RTSLT
-654 SVNIPDNVETIENNA
+654 SVNIPDNVETIEEAA
-669 FGRVKRLQEV
+669 FRQIKQLQEV
-679 HLPDNLTA
+679 HLPDSLTS
-687 LGGSAFEYCRNLRAV
+687 LGRYAFSACRSLRTV
-702 KIPSKIKVITW
+702 KIPTKLKEIPW
-713 YAFRDCSSLQSV
+713 YTFDGCNSLQSV
-725 ELHDSITGFGNESFA
+725 ELHDSITGFGYYSFRN
-740 GCDLREITL
+740 CNLREIIL
-749 PKSTTAVGNHAFEG
+749 PKSTTWVGGYAFNG
-763 NANLSKVTFNEGL
+763 NSNLSKVTLNEGL
-776 IYIGESAFQNTAI
+776 IDIWAYAFQDTAI

-803 SAFAGCRNL
+803 AAFAGCRNL
-812 RQIYLNEGLT
+812 RQINLNEGLT
-822 RIEMYALANNKAT
+822 RIESGALANNKAT

-850 FDDCD
+850 FYDCD

-864 VMPPNTDNGCP
+864 VMPPNTDGNCP
-875 LTSADL
+875 LSGTDL
-881 TKAIL
+881 TKAVL

-893 AEYQL
+893 SEYQL

-945 NNQITDSQGNT
+945 NNQITDSQNNS

-980 SPYAK
+980 APYAK
-985 YSYKQNYYYNEN
+985 YAYEGGGYNYYND
-997 YRHLR
+997 YRYLR

-1085 IMQCYKPDDKNG
+1085 IMQCYKPNDKNG

-1192 VQRPVDQESIT
+1192 VQRPVDQENIT

-1384 VNEADRNDDTYTLD
+1384 ANEADRNDDTYTLD

-1412 KGGKKGIK
+1412 KGGKKVIK

>member
-1 MCLTICGTYTPVKCP
+1 
-16 IEIIII
+16 
-22 ERTTNITF
+22 
-30 LTLTHTTMGKTN
+30 MGKTN

-56 SKGTPAVGIASS
+56 SKGTSTVGIASS

-104 DSSSVVTPVLPDQ
+104 DSSSVVSPVLPDQ
-117 GTTTPTDSIGNG
+117 GTSAPTDSIGNS
-129 GAGDAEEVVPDTIP
+129 GAGDTDQVLPDTIP
-143 FAQLWKHNSW
+143 FAQLWKHN
-153 RSTNEKA
+153 RYIVYGGTEGTVEQK
-160 GSTTQQSWEIICNR
+160 SWEIIAR
-174 PTKLTFNY
+174 RETKLSF
-182 SCYNGSYGTFQVTLN
+182 SYGTADDQWNFYTQIFIDDERVREMNGGTYNNTFSVTLTPGRHILTFKN
-197 DSTIISRGNWDS
+197 ECYGEVDSTTYAFISDIA
-209 TEDRLYQI
+209 TEDAQ
-217 DLPAGRYVLKAS
+217 
-229 YYTRYDNYYDPDGLN
+229 T
-244 EYCYARISGIAT
+244 
-256 DDVQANATAYLSGL
+256 NATAFVNALEG
-270 ADYPAL
+270 YPPL

-286 SSAAPDDEALYNTLA
+286 YNAAPDDEALYNTLA
-301 ATLNDVRTAVSYYP
+301 ATLNDVRKAVSYYP

-346 DVNTSTSANYL
+346 DVNTSTSADYL

-367 AVQVSS
+367 AVQVTS
-373 NQKIDDWAFN
+373 NQSIDDWAFN

-409 EAQDADVTNL
+409 EAENADVTDL

-458 INDYGLSDYRAITD
+458 INDGGLSDYRAITD
-472 LEIPANVERMGNYIV
+472 LEIPANVERMGENIV
-487 NNCPQLQRIKV
+487 YNCPRLQRIKV

-508 LDNNRYYDEY
+508 LDNNSYYEDGY
-518 GNSTYH
+518 RTYH
-524 YLRIVIPR
+524 YIRIVIPR

-545 TDYNVLIGG
+545 TDHNVLIGG
-554 DEGITVNT
+554 DEGITVST

-597 WSKIG
+597 WSKIK

-623 AFNGRWAIDKVV
+623 AFSGRWAIDKVV
-635 LPPTLKKIGSYAFQ
+635 LPPTLKKIGSFAFQ
-649 NTSLT
+649 GTALT
-654 SVNIPDNVETIENNA
+654 SVNIPDNVETIKECA
-669 FGRVKRLQEV
+669 FSQVRQLQEV
-679 HLPDNLTA
+679 HLPDSLTS
-687 LGGSAFEYCRNLRAV
+687 LGTSAFEYCRSLRTI
-702 KIPSKIKVITW
+702 KIPTKLKVIPPYTFD
-713 YAFRDCSSLQSV
+713 ACKSLQSV
-725 ELHDSITGFGNESFA
+725 ELHDSITGFGNHAFVN
-740 GCDLREITL
+740 CDLREITL
-749 PKSTTAVGNHAFEG
+749 PKSTSWVDNDAFSGNV
-763 NANLSKVTFNEGL
+763 NLSKVTLNEGL
-776 IYIGESAFQNTAI
+776 VNISDKAFYQTAI

-794 PSTLRNIYN
+794 PSTLRSIRN
-803 SAFAGCRNL
+803 SAFARCNNL
-812 RQIYLNEGLT
+812 RQINLNEGLT
-822 RIEMYALANNKAT
+822 RIESGALANNKAT

-850 FDDCD
+850 FYDCD

-864 VMPPNTDNGCP
+864 VMPPNTDGNCP
-875 LTSADL
+875 LSGTDL
-881 TKAIL
+881 TKAVL

-893 AEYQL
+893 SEYQL

-937 PDIELTVT
+937 PDIELTYT
-945 NNQITDSQGNT
+945 NNQITDSQGND

-980 SPYAK
+980 SPFTK
-985 YSYKQNYYYNEN
+985 YIYEGGYYDYYSNESYRY
-997 YRHLR
+997 LR

-1097 NYDAAQFTVR
+1097 NYYAAQFTVR

-1230 RAAYDSNTHTAAQ
+1230 RAAYDSNAHTAAQ

-1384 VNEADRNDDTYTLD
+1384 ANEADRNDDTYTLD

-1412 KGGKKGIK
+1412 KGGKKVIK

>member
-1 MCLTICGTYTPVKCP
+1 
-16 IEIIII
+16 
-22 ERTTNITF
+22 
-30 LTLTHTTMGKTN
+30 MGKTN

-104 DSSSVVTPVLPDQ
+104 DSSSVVTPVQPDQ
-117 GTTTPTDSIGNG
+117 GTTAPTDSIGNS
-129 GAGDAEEVVPDTIP
+129 GAGDTDQVLPDTIP

-301 ATLNDVRTAVSYYP
+301 ATLNDVRKAVSYYP

-346 DVNTSTSANYL
+346 DVNTSTSADYL

-373 NQKIDDWAFN
+373 NQSIDEWAFN
-383 TDQRYTI
+383 TNQLYTI

-402 VAACTGL
+402 VAACSGL
-409 EAQDADVTNL
+409 QTEDADVTDL

-425 RYNGVTYAVVALY
+425 RYNDVTYAVVALY

-458 INDYGLSDYRAITD
+458 INDWGLSDYRAITD
-472 LEIPANVERMGNYIV
+472 LEIPANVERMGDNVVY
-487 NNCPQLQRIKV
+487 NCPQLQRIKV

-508 LDNNRYYDEY
+508 LDNNRYY
-518 GNSTYH
+518 GTYR
-524 YLRIVIPR
+524 YFKVTIPR
-532 ESFHAYRLVNAWN
+532 ESFHAYRLVSAWN
-545 TDYNVLIGG
+545 TDRTVLIGG
-554 DEGITVNT
+554 DEGVTVST
-562 GKIAA
+562 GKLAA
-567 GDLGHVVVEEA
+567 GDLGHVVIEEA
-578 GYLQEVN
+578 GYLPEVN

-597 WSKIG
+597 WSMMKD
-602 QMTNLTELDLSKALI
+602 MTNLTEIDLSGALI
-617 DEIPSN
+617 DEIPDG
-623 AFNGRWAIDKVV
+623 AFSGRWALDKVV
-635 LPPTLKKIGSYAFQ
+635 LPSTLRTIGSRAFYETRLTSIDIPKGVTSIKDYAFYNSQ
-649 NTSLT
+649 KLEKADLPDSLT
-654 SVNIPDNVETIENNA
+654 SIGE
-669 FGRVKRLQEV
+669 
-679 HLPDNLTA
+679 
-687 LGGSAFEYCRNLRAV
+687 
-702 KIPSKIKVITW
+702 
-713 YAFRDCSSLQSV
+713 YAFNRCFSLQSV
-725 ELHDSITGFGNESFA
+725 KIPAKLTTISRSAFQSCQSLANLELHDSITTIGAYAFG
-740 GCDLREITL
+740 GCAFSELKIPASIRTIAE
-749 PKSTTAVGNHAFEG
+749 GAFEMSS
-763 NANLSKVTFNEGL
+763 NLTKLTLNEGL
-776 IYIGESAFQNTAI
+776 ERIGEIAFRQSPI

-794 PSTLRNIYN
+794 PSSLRYIGN
-803 SAFAGCRNL
+803 SAFDDCTSL
-812 RQIYLNEGLT
+812 RQINLNEGLT
-822 RIEMYALANNKAT
+822 NINNYAFAHTIPT
-835 EIVLPSSLEYCAGGA
+835 EVVLPSSLEYCAEGA
-850 FDDCD
+850 FDDCN

-864 VMPPNTDNGCP
+864 VMPPNTDGGCP
-875 LTSADL
+875 LTGTDL
-881 TKAIL
+881 TKAVL

-893 AEYQL
+893 AEYKL

-903 QFYTFRT
+903 QFNTINH

-937 PDIELTVT
+937 PDIELTYT
-945 NNQITDSQGNT
+945 DNYITDSQGNS

-985 YSYKQNYYYNEN
+985 YSYEGGGYYYNNN
-997 YRHLR
+997 YRYLR

-1017 TINLWNATNRW
+1017 TINLWNATERW

-1046 STTSWVIRGHSG
+1046 STTSWVIRSHSG
-1058 AERAAGNAAA
+1058 AERAAGNTAA

-1085 IMQCYKPDDKNG
+1085 IMQCYKPNDG
-1097 NYDAAQFTVR
+1097 NNYYEAAQFTVR

-1192 VQRPVDQESIT
+1192 VQRPVDQENIT

-1342 LTGTKLQL
+1342 LTGTKQQL

-1363 DSTDRFVLHF
+1363 DSIDRFVLHF
-1373 DAVATGINAAT
+1373 DAVATSINAAT
-1384 VNEADRNDDTYTLD
+1384 ANEADRNDDTYTLD

-1412 KGGKKGIK
+1412 KGGKKVIK

>member
-1 MCLTICGTYTPVKCP
+1 
-16 IEIIII
+16 
-22 ERTTNITF
+22 
-30 LTLTHTTMGKTN
+30 MGKTN

-104 DSSSVVTPVLPDQ
+104 DSSSVVTPVQPDQ
-117 GTTTPTDSIGNG
+117 GTTAPTDSIGNS
-129 GAGDAEEVVPDTIP
+129 GAGDTDQVLPDTIP
-143 FAQLWKHNSW
+143 FAQLLKHNSW
-153 RSTNEKA
+153 QSSNKEA
-160 GSTTQQSWEIICNR
+160 ESTTQQSWEIICNR

-182 SCYNGSYGTFQVTLN
+182 CWNNGNSCTFRVTLN
-197 DSTIISRGNWDS
+197 DSTIISKNSWTTTLG
-209 TEDRLYQI
+209 EHYQI
-217 DLPAGRYVLKAS
+217 NLPAGRYVLKAS
-229 YYTRYDNYYDPDGLN
+229 LYTHYENQGDNYF
-244 EYCYARISGIAT
+244 ARISDIAT
-256 DDVQANATAYLSGL
+256 DDAQANATAYLSGL

-286 SSAAPDDEALYNTLA
+286 SNAAPDNEEIYNTLN
-301 ATLNDVRTAVSYYP
+301 ATLNDVRKAVSYYP

-383 TDQRYTI
+383 TNQRYTI

-458 INDYGLSDYRAITD
+458 INDWGLSDYRAITD
-472 LEIPANVERMGNYIV
+472 LEIPANVERMGNNIV
-487 NNCPQLQRIKV
+487 NNCPQLQRIKI
-498 NAEVPPTLGS
+498 NAKVPPTLGS
-508 LDNNRYYDEY
+508 LSNDYYYDEFNDR
-518 GNSTYH
+518 GRH
-524 YLRIVIPR
+524 YYKITIPR
-532 ESFHAYRLVNAWN
+532 ESFHAYRLVNAWTN
-545 TDYNVLIGG
+545 YTVLIGG

-567 GDLGHVVVEEA
+567 GDLGHVVVDEA

-585 KLIIEGELNADD
+585 KLIIEGELNSDD
-597 WSKIG
+597 WSKIK
-602 QMTNLTELDLSKALI
+602 QMTNLTEVDLSKALI
-617 DEIPSN
+617 DEIPEG
-623 AFNGRWAIDKVV
+623 AFRDRWAIDKVL
-635 LPPTLKKIGSYAFQ
+635 LPPTLKKIGPYAFQ
-649 NTSLT
+649 RAALT
-654 SVNIPDNVETIENNA
+654 SVNIPDNVETIDRTA
-669 FGRVKRLQEV
+669 FGGAKYMQEV
-679 HLPDNLTA
+679 HLPDSLTS
-687 LGGSAFEYCRNLRAV
+687 LGEGAFEYCKSLHSV
-702 KIPSKIKVITW
+702 KIPAKIKEIPG
-713 YAFRDCSSLQSV
+713 YALRYCNSLQSV
-725 ELHDSITGFGNESFA
+725 ELHDSITSIGYEAFGNS
-740 GCDLREITL
+740 DLREITL
-749 PKSTTAVGNHAFEG
+749 PKSTTRVGDYAFKE
-763 NANLSKVTFNEGL
+763 NTNLSKVTLNEGL
-776 IYIGESAFQNTAI
+776 INIGDCAFQNTAI

-794 PSTLRNIYN
+794 PSTLRSI
-803 SAFAGCRNL
+803 SEGAFAGCGNL
-812 RQIYLNEGLT
+812 RQINLNEGLT
-822 RIEMYALANNKAT
+822 RIELYALANNKAT
-835 EIVLPSSLEYCAGGA
+835 EIVLPSSLEYCSQSA

-864 VMPPNTDNGCP
+864 VMPPNTDGGCP
-875 LTSADL
+875 LTSTDL
-881 TKAIL
+881 TKAVL

-927 LRDELDPDYR
+927 LRDELAPDYR

-945 NNQITDSQGNT
+945 NNQITDSQNNS

-980 SPYAK
+980 APYAK
-985 YSYKQNYYYNEN
+985 YAYEGGGYNYYND
-997 YRHLR
+997 YRYLR

-1017 TINLWNATNRW
+1017 TINLWNATERW

-1034 FDVKVSDIVPVD
+1034 FDVKVSDIVPAD

-1085 IMQCYKPDDKNG
+1085 IMQCYKPSNNSRSMNKGSFVPFKMDFNDNSSSEV
-1097 NYDAAQFTVR
+1097 AQFTVR

-1230 RAAYDSNTHTAAQ
+1230 RAAYDSNAHTAAQ

-1384 VNEADRNDDTYTLD
+1384 ANEADRNDDTYTLD

-1412 KGGKKGIK
+1412 KGGKKVIK

>member
-1 MCLTICGTYTPVKCP
+1 
-16 IEIIII
+16 
-22 ERTTNITF
+22 
-30 LTLTHTTMGKTN
+30 MGKTN

-56 SKGTPAVGIASS
+56 SKGTPVVGIASS

-104 DSSSVVTPVLPDQ
+104 DSSSVVSPVLPDQ
-117 GTTTPTDSIGNG
+117 GTSAPTDSIGNS
-129 GAGDAEEVVPDTIP
+129 GAGDTDQVLPDTIP
-143 FAQLWKHNSW
+143 FAQLWKHN
-153 RSTNEKA
+153 RYIVYGGTEGTVEQK
-160 GSTTQQSWEIICNR
+160 SWEIIAR
-174 PTKLTFNY
+174 RETKLSF
-182 SCYNGSYGTFQVTLN
+182 SYGTADDQWNFYTQIFIDDERVREMNGGTYNNTFSVTLTPGRHILTFKN
-197 DSTIISRGNWDS
+197 ECYGEVDSTTYAFISDIA
-209 TEDRLYQI
+209 TEDAQ
-217 DLPAGRYVLKAS
+217 
-229 YYTRYDNYYDPDGLN
+229 T
-244 EYCYARISGIAT
+244 
-256 DDVQANATAYLSGL
+256 NATAFVNALEG
-270 ADYPAL
+270 YPPL

-286 SSAAPDDEALYNTLA
+286 YNAAPDDEALYNTLA
-301 ATLNDVRTAVSYYP
+301 ATLNDVRKAVSYYP

-346 DVNTSTSANYL
+346 DVNTSTSADYL
-357 AAFDALETSI
+357 AAFEALETSI

-373 NQKIDDWAFN
+373 NQSIDDWAFN
-383 TDQRYTI
+383 TNQRYTI
-390 DNMGYYLDQDHK
+390 DNMGYYLDQEHK
-402 VAACTGL
+402 VAACSGL
-409 EAQDADVTNL
+409 ETENADVTDL

-458 INDYGLSDYRAITD
+458 INDWGLSDYRAITD
-472 LEIPANVERMGNYIV
+472 LEIPANVERMGENIV
-487 NNCPQLQRIKV
+487 YNCPQLQRIKV

-508 LDNNRYYDEY
+508 LDNNSYHEDGYR
-518 GNSTYH
+518 TYH
-524 YLRIVIPR
+524 YIRIVIPR

-554 DEGITVNT
+554 DEGITVST

-597 WSKIG
+597 WSKIK

-623 AFNGRWAIDKVV
+623 AFSGRWAIDKVV
-635 LPPTLKKIGSYAFQ
+635 LPPTLKKIGSFAFQ
-649 NTSLT
+649 GTALT
-654 SVNIPDNVETIENNA
+654 SVNIPDNVETIKECA
-669 FGRVKRLQEV
+669 FSQVRQLQEV
-679 HLPDNLTA
+679 HLPDSLTS
-687 LGGSAFEYCRNLRAV
+687 LGNYAFAECRSLRTV
-702 KIPSKIKVITW
+702 KIPTKLKTIPDHT
-713 YAFRDCSSLQSV
+713 FQNCRSLQSV
-725 ELHDSITGFGNESFA
+725 ELHDSITAFEDYSFNN
-740 GCDLREITL
+740 CDLREITL
-749 PKSTTAVGNHAFEG
+749 PKSTTWVGGSAFKG
-763 NANLSKVTFNEGL
+763 NANLSKVTLNEGL
-776 IYIGESAFQNTAI
+776 VDIWTYAFQNTAI

-794 PSTLRNIYN
+794 PSTLRNIYSN
-803 SAFAGCRNL
+803 AFRDCTNL
-812 RQIYLNEGLT
+812 RQINLNEGLT
-822 RIEMYALANNKAT
+822 RIESGALANNKAT

-850 FDDCD
+850 FYDCD

-864 VMPPNTDNGCP
+864 VMPPNTDGNCP
-875 LTSADL
+875 LSGTDL
-881 TKAIL
+881 TKAVL

-893 AEYQL
+893 SEYQL

-945 NNQITDSQGNT
+945 NNQITDSQNNS

-980 SPYAK
+980 APYAK
-985 YSYKQNYYYNEN
+985 YAYEGGGYNYYND
-997 YRHLR
+997 YRYLR

-1085 IMQCYKPDDKNG
+1085 IMQCYKPNDKNG

-1192 VQRPVDQESIT
+1192 VQRPVDQENIT

-1384 VNEADRNDDTYTLD
+1384 ANEADRNDDTYTLD

-1412 KGGKKGIK
+1412 KGGKKVIK

>member
-1 MCLTICGTYTPVKCP
+1 
-16 IEIIII
+16 
-22 ERTTNITF
+22 
-30 LTLTHTTMGKTN
+30 MGKTN

-98 PRLAMA
+98 PRLTVA
-104 DSSSVVTPVLPDQ
+104 DSSEVVSPVLPDQ

-129 GAGDAEEVVPDTIP
+129 GAGDTEQVLPDTIP
-143 FAQLWKHNSW
+143 FAQLWKHN
-153 RSTNEKA
+153 RYIVYGGTEGTVEQK
-160 GSTTQQSWEIICNR
+160 SWEIIAR
-174 PTKLTFNY
+174 RETKLSF
-182 SCYNGSYGTFQVTLN
+182 SYGTADNQWNFYTQIFIDDERVREMNGGTYNNTFSVTLTPGRHILTFKN
-197 DSTIISRGNWDS
+197 ECYGEVDSTTYAFISDIA
-209 TEDRLYQI
+209 TEDAQ
-217 DLPAGRYVLKAS
+217 
-229 YYTRYDNYYDPDGLN
+229 T
-244 EYCYARISGIAT
+244 
-256 DDVQANATAYLSGL
+256 NATAFVNALEG
-270 ADYPAL
+270 YPAL

-286 SSAAPDDEALYNTLA
+286 SNAAPDDEALYNTMA
-301 ATLNDVRTAVSYYP
+301 ATLNDVRKAVSYYP

-346 DVNTSTSANYL
+346 DVNTSTSADYL
-357 AAFDALETSI
+357 AAFNALETSI

-383 TDQRYTI
+383 TSQRYTI
-390 DNMGYYLDQDHK
+390 DNMGYYLDQEHK

-409 EAQDADVTNL
+409 QVQDADVTNL

-458 INDYGLSDYRAITD
+458 INDGGLSDYRAITD

-487 NNCPQLQRIKV
+487 YNCPQLQRIKV

-508 LDNNRYYDEY
+508 LGVDSYYEDGY
-518 GNSTYH
+518 RAYRH
-524 YLRIVIPR
+524 LRIVIPR
-532 ESFHAYRLVNAWN
+532 ESFHAYRLVSAWN

-554 DEGITVNT
+554 DEGITVST

-585 KLIIEGELNADD
+585 KLIIEGELNSDD

-617 DEIPSN
+617 DEIPSY
-623 AFNGRWAIDKVV
+623 AFNERGAIDKVV

-649 NTSLT
+649 RTSLT
-654 SVNIPDNVETIENNA
+654 SVNIPDNVETIEEAA
-669 FGRVKRLQEV
+669 FRQIKQLQEV
-679 HLPDNLTA
+679 HLPDSLTS
-687 LGGSAFEYCRNLRAV
+687 LGRYAFAECRSLRTV
-702 KIPSKIKVITW
+702 KIPTKLKEIPW
-713 YAFRDCSSLQSV
+713 YAFDGCKSLQSV
-725 ELHDSITGFGNESFA
+725 ELHDSITGFGDYSFRS
-740 GCDLREITL
+740 CDLREITL
-749 PKSTTAVGNHAFEG
+749 PKSTTWIGGRAFAE
-763 NANLSKVTFNEGL
+763 NTNLSKVTLNEEL
-776 IYIGESAFQNTAI
+776 IDIWAYAFQNTAI

-803 SAFAGCRNL
+803 GAFAGCRNL
-812 RQIYLNEGLT
+812 SQINLNEGLT
-822 RIEMYALANNKAT
+822 RIEVYALANNKAT
-835 EIVLPSSLEYCAGGA
+835 EIVLPSSLEYCSQSA

-864 VMPPNTDNGCP
+864 VMPPNTDGGCP
-875 LTSADL
+875 LTGTDL
-881 TKAIL
+881 TKAAL

-893 AEYQL
+893 SEYQL

-945 NNQITDSQGNT
+945 NNEITDSHDNT

-980 SPYAK
+980 SPYTK
-985 YSYKQNYYYNEN
+985 YAYEGGDGYYYNDN
-997 YRHLR
+997 YRYLR

-1058 AERAAGNAAA
+1058 AERAAGNTAA

-1097 NYDAAQFTVR
+1097 NYYAAQFTVR

-1192 VQRPVDQESIT
+1192 VQRPVDQENIT

-1335 QVTLEDR
+1335 QITLEDR

-1384 VNEADRNDDTYTLD
+1384 TNEADRNDDTYTLD
-1398 GRKVNNPTAPGLYI
+1398 GRKVNTPTAPGLYI
-1412 KGGKKGIK
+1412 KGGKKVIK

>member
-1 MCLTICGTYTPVKCP
+1 
-16 IEIIII
+16 
-22 ERTTNITF
+22 
-30 LTLTHTTMGKTN
+30 MGKTN

-77 VGALALFGLMFC
+77 VGTLALFGLMFC

-98 PRLAMA
+98 PRLAVA
-104 DSSSVVTPVLPDQ
+104 DSSEVVSPVLPDQ

-129 GAGDAEEVVPDTIP
+129 GAGDTEEVLPDTIP
-143 FAQLWKHNSW
+143 FAQLWKHN
-153 RSTNEKA
+153 RYIVY
-160 GSTTQQSWEIICNR
+160 GSTEGTVEQKSWEIIAR
-174 PTKLTFNY
+174 RETKLSF
-182 SCYNGSYGTFQVTLN
+182 SYGTADDQWNFYTQIFIDDERVREMNGGTYNNTFSVTLTPGRHILTFKN
-197 DSTIISRGNWDS
+197 ECYGEVDSTTYAFISDIA
-209 TEDRLYQI
+209 TEDAQ
-217 DLPAGRYVLKAS
+217 
-229 YYTRYDNYYDPDGLN
+229 T
-244 EYCYARISGIAT
+244 
-256 DDVQANATAYLSGL
+256 NATAFVNALEG
-270 ADYPAL
+270 YPPL

-286 SSAAPDDEALYNTLA
+286 YNAAPDDEALYNTLA
-301 ATLNDVRTAVSYYP
+301 ATLNDVRKAVSYYP

-346 DVNTSTSANYL
+346 DVNTSTSADYL

-367 AVQVSS
+367 AVQVTS
-373 NQKIDDWAFN
+373 NQSIDDWAFN

-409 EAQDADVTNL
+409 EAENADVTDL

-458 INDYGLSDYRAITD
+458 INDGGLSDYRAITD
-472 LEIPANVERMGNYIV
+472 LEIPANVERMGENIV
-487 NNCPQLQRIKV
+487 YNCPRLQRIKV

-508 LDNNRYYDEY
+508 LDNNSYYEDGY
-518 GNSTYH
+518 RTYH
-524 YLRIVIPR
+524 YIRIVIPR

-545 TDYNVLIGG
+545 TDHNVLIGG
-554 DEGITVNT
+554 DEGITVST

-597 WSKIG
+597 WSKIK

-617 DEIPSN
+617 DEIPN
-623 AFNGRWAIDKVV
+623 EAFNGRWAIDKVL
-635 LPPTLKKIGSYAFQ
+635 LPPTLKKIGAYAFQ
-649 NTSLT
+649 GTALT
-654 SVNIPDNVETIENNA
+654 SVNIPDNVETIKECAFNNA
-669 FGRVKRLQEV
+669 RQLQEV
-679 HLPDNLTA
+679 HLPDSLTS
-687 LGGSAFEYCRNLRAV
+687 LGTSAFEYCRSLRTI
-702 KIPSKIKVITW
+702 KIPTKLKVIPPYTFD
-713 YAFRDCSSLQSV
+713 ACKSLQSV
-725 ELHDSITGFGNESFA
+725 ELHDSITGFGNHAFVN
-740 GCDLREITL
+740 CDLREITL
-749 PKSTTAVGNHAFEG
+749 PKSTSWVDNDAFSGNV
-763 NANLSKVTFNEGL
+763 NLSKVTLNEGL
-776 IYIGESAFQNTAI
+776 VNISDKAFYQTAI

-794 PSTLRNIYN
+794 PSTLRSIRN
-803 SAFAGCRNL
+803 SAFARCNNL
-812 RQIYLNEGLT
+812 RQINLNEGLT
-822 RIEMYALANNKAT
+822 RIESGALANNKAT

-850 FDDCD
+850 FYECD

-864 VMPPNTDNGCP
+864 VMPPNTDGNCP
-875 LTSADL
+875 LSGTDL
-881 TKAIL
+881 TKAVL

-893 AEYQL
+893 SEYQL

-937 PDIELTVT
+937 PDIELTYT
-945 NNQITDSQGNT
+945 NNQITDSQGND

-980 SPYAK
+980 SPFTK
-985 YSYKQNYYYNEN
+985 YIYEGGYYDYYSNESYRY
-997 YRHLR
+997 LR

-1058 AERAAGNAAA
+1058 AERAAGNTAA

-1192 VQRPVDQESIT
+1192 VQRPVDQENIT

-1230 RAAYDSNTHTAAQ
+1230 RAAYDSNAHTAAQ

-1384 VNEADRNDDTYTLD
+1384 ANEADRNDDTYTLD

-1412 KGGKKGIK
+1412 KGGKKVIK

>member
-1 MCLTICGTYTPVKCP
+1 
-16 IEIIII
+16 
-22 ERTTNITF
+22 
-30 LTLTHTTMGKTN
+30 MGKTN

-104 DSSSVVTPVLPDQ
+104 DSSSVVTPVQPDQ
-117 GTTTPTDSIGNG
+117 GTSAPTDSIGNS
-129 GAGDAEEVVPDTIP
+129 GAGDTDQVLPDTIP

-286 SSAAPDDEALYNTLA
+286 FSAAPDDEALYNTLA
-301 ATLNDVRTAVSYYP
+301 ATLNDVRKAVSYYP

-346 DVNTSTSANYL
+346 DVNTSTSADYL

-373 NQKIDDWAFN
+373 NQSIDDWAFN
-383 TDQRYTI
+383 TSQRYTI
-390 DNMGYYLDQDHK
+390 DNMGYYLDQEHK
-402 VAACTGL
+402 VAACSGL
-409 EAQDADVTNL
+409 QTENADVTDL

-425 RYNGVTYAVVALY
+425 RYSGVTYAVVALY

-458 INDYGLSDYRAITD
+458 INDGGLSDYRAITD
-472 LEIPANVERMGNYIV
+472 LEIPANVERMGDYIV
-487 NNCPQLQRIKV
+487 NDCPQLQRIKV

-508 LDNNRYYDEY
+508 LGVDSYYEDGY
-518 GNSTYH
+518 TAYRH
-524 YLRIVIPR
+524 LRIVIPR
-532 ESFHAYRLVNAWN
+532 ESFHAYRLVSAWN

-617 DEIPSN
+617 DEIPSY
-623 AFNGRWAIDKVV
+623 AFNERGAIDKVV

-649 NTSLT
+649 RTSLT
-654 SVNIPDNVETIENNA
+654 SVNIPDNVETIEEAA
-669 FGRVKRLQEV
+669 FRQVKQLQEV
-679 HLPDNLTA
+679 HLPDSLTS
-687 LGGSAFEYCRNLRAV
+687 LGRYAFSACRSLRTV
-702 KIPSKIKVITW
+702 KIPTKLKEIPW
-713 YAFRDCSSLQSV
+713 YAFDGCKSLQSV
-725 ELHDSITGFGNESFA
+725 ELHDSITGIGDYSFKN
-740 GCDLREITL
+740 CNLREITL
-749 PKSTTAVGNHAFEG
+749 PKSTTWVGGYAFNG
-763 NANLSKVTFNEGL
+763 NSNLSKVTLNEGL
-776 IYIGESAFQNTAI
+776 IDIWAYAFQDTAI

-803 SAFAGCRNL
+803 AAFAGCRNL
-812 RQIYLNEGLT
+812 RQINLNEGLT
-822 RIEMYALANNKAT
+822 RIEVYALANNKAT
-835 EIVLPSSLEYCAGGA
+835 EIVLPSSLEYCSQSA

-864 VMPPNTDNGCP
+864 VMPPTP
-875 LTSADL
+875 TMA
-881 TKAIL
+881 
-886 YVPVWSL
+886 VP
-893 AEYQL
+893 
-898 ATGWN
+898 
-903 QFYTFRT
+903 
-910 SDFMPQYV
+910 
-918 KVNKDFYFT
+918 
-927 LRDELDPDYR
+927 
-937 PDIELTVT
+937 
-945 NNQITDSQGNT
+945 
-956 DYQHGNLTISGR
+956 
-968 SKLAVN
+968 
-974 DFSMVL
+974 
-980 SPYAK
+980 
-985 YSYKQNYYYNEN
+985 
-997 YRHLR
+997 
-1002 PTSLIVKGEMRAENV
+1002 
-1017 TINLWNATNRW
+1017 
-1028 QFVSFP
+1028 
-1034 FDVKVSDIVPVD
+1034 
-1046 STTSWVIRGHSG
+1046 
-1058 AERAAGNAAA
+1058 
-1068 VWQNL
+1068 
-1073 SADDVLQAGKGY
+1073 
-1085 IMQCYKPDDKNG
+1085 
-1097 NYDAAQFTVR
+1097 
-1107 PLTTTVNRQQI
+1107 
-1118 FNADN
+1118 
-1123 RTVALEEHLAEFEHN
+1123 
-1138 RSWNLIGNPY
+1138 
-1148 PSYFDTRFLDFG
+1148 
-1160 APFMVWNSNNQNYE
+1160 
-1174 AYSPVDD
+1174 
-1181 SYILAPAEAFF
+1181 
-1192 VQRPVDQESIT
+1192 
-1203 FLKDGRQT
+1203 
-1211 DRYARTLV
+1211 
-1219 EEEPASAPQRI
+1219 
-1230 RAAYDSNTHTAAQ
+1230 
-1243 RTVFNITLAKDGQQ
+1243 
-1257 ADRTRVVINEAAT
+1257 
-1270 MQYDLSRD
+1270 
-1278 AAKFT
+1278 
-1283 GTEPA
+1283 
-1288 VSQIFTINGAT
+1288 
-1299 RYAINER
+1299 
-1306 PLNNGQAL
+1306 
-1314 LGLHFGTDGTYTI
+1314 
-1327 GLSNQPDG
+1327 
-1335 QVTLEDR
+1335 
-1342 LTGTKLQL
+1342 
-1350 NGTAGYSFTAKAG
+1350 
-1363 DSTDRFVLHF
+1363 
-1373 DAVATGINAAT
+1373 
-1384 VNEADRNDDTYTLD
+1384 
-1398 GRKVNNPTAPGLYI
+1398 
-1412 KGGKKGIK
+1412 

>member
-1 MCLTICGTYTPVKCP
+1 
-16 IEIIII
+16 
-22 ERTTNITF
+22 
-30 LTLTHTTMGKTN
+30 MGKTN
-42 AKMCSHKATQVLPL
+42 AKMQGHKAVHVLPL

-98 PRLAMA
+98 PRIALA
-104 DSSSVVTPVLPDQ
+104 DSSEVVSPVLPDQ
-117 GTTTPTDSIGNG
+117 GTTAPTDSIGNGGTVQPDQGTTAPTDSIGNG
-129 GAGDAEEVVPDTIP
+129 GAGDTEEVLPDTIP
-143 FAQLWKHNSW
+143 FAQLLMHNNW
-153 RSTNEKA
+153 QSTNIED
-160 GSTTQQSWEIICNR
+160 GSTTRQSWEIICNR

-182 SCYNGSYGTFQVTLN
+182 ACQNYNARGLFQVTLN
-197 DSTIISRGNWDS
+197 DSVIISRSRWDS
-209 TEDRLYQI
+209 TDGEAYQI
-217 DLPAGRYVLKAS
+217 DLPVGRYVLKAS
-229 YYTRYDNYYDPDGLN
+229 YHINYYDEN
-244 EYCYARISGIAT
+244 CYARISGIAT
-256 DDVQANATAYLSGL
+256 DDAQSNATAYLGTL

-286 SSAAPDDEALYNTLA
+286 SSAAPDNEALYNTLA
-301 ATLNDVRTAVSYYP
+301 ATLNDVSKATMYYP

-346 DVNTSTSANYL
+346 DVNTSTSADYL
-357 AAFDALETSI
+357 AAFEALETSI

-383 TDQRYTI
+383 TSQRYTI
-390 DNMGYYLDQDHK
+390 DNMGYYLDQEHK
-402 VAACTGL
+402 VAACSGL
-409 EAQDADVTNL
+409 ETENADVTDL

-458 INDYGLSDYRAITD
+458 INDWGLSDYRAITD
-472 LEIPANVERMGNYIV
+472 LEIPANVERMGENIV
-487 NNCPQLQRIKV
+487 YNCPQLQRIKV

-508 LDNNRYYDEY
+508 LDNNSYYDDY
-518 GNSTYH
+518 DGRTYH
-524 YLRIVIPR
+524 YIRIVIPR
-532 ESFHAYRLVNAWN
+532 ESFHAYRLVSAWN
-545 TDYNVLIGG
+545 TDHNVLIGG
-554 DEGITVNT
+554 DEGVTVST

-567 GDLGHVVVEEA
+567 GDLGHVVIEEA

-597 WSKIG
+597 WSKIK

-617 DEIPSN
+617 DEIPSY
-623 AFNGRWAIDKVV
+623 AFNERWAIDKVV

-649 NTSLT
+649 RTSLT
-654 SVNIPDNVETIENNA
+654 SVNIPDNVETIEENA
-669 FGRVKRLQEV
+669 FSQVRQLQEV
-679 HLPDNLTA
+679 HLPDSLTS
-687 LGGSAFEYCRNLRAV
+687 LGRYAFEKCRSLRTV
-702 KIPSKIKVITW
+702 KIPTKLKEIPW
-713 YAFRDCSSLQSV
+713 YAFDGCKSLQSV
-725 ELHDSITGFGNESFA
+725 ELHDSITGIGDYSFRN
-740 GCDLREITL
+740 CNLREITL
-749 PKSTTAVGNHAFEG
+749 PKSTTWVGGYAFNG
-763 NANLSKVTFNEGL
+763 NSNLSKVTLNEGL
-776 IYIGESAFQNTAI
+776 IDIWAYAFQDTAI

-812 RQIYLNEGLT
+812 RQINLNEGLT
-822 RIEMYALANNKAT
+822 RIEVYALANNKAT
-835 EIVLPSSLEYCAGGA
+835 EIVLPSSLEYCSQSA
-850 FDDCD
+850 FDDCN

-864 VMPPNTDNGCP
+864 VMPPNTDGGCP
-875 LTSADL
+875 LTGTDL
-881 TKAIL
+881 TKAVL

-893 AEYQL
+893 SEYQL

-945 NNQITDSQGNT
+945 NNEITDSHDNT

-980 SPYAK
+980 SPYTK
-985 YSYKQNYYYNEN
+985 YAYEGGDWYYYNDN
-997 YRHLR
+997 YRYLR

-1058 AERAAGNAAA
+1058 AERAAGNTAA

-1085 IMQCYKPDDKNG
+1085 IMQCYKPNDKNG
-1097 NYDAAQFTVR
+1097 SYDAAQFTVR

-1148 PSYFDTRFLDFG
+1148 PSYFDTRFLDFE
-1160 APFMVWNSNNQNYE
+1160 APFMVWNSSNQNYE

-1230 RAAYDSNTHTAAQ
+1230 RAAYDSNSHTAAQ

-1283 GTEPA
+1283 GTEPT

-1373 DAVATGINAAT
+1373 NAVATGINAAT
-1384 VNEADRNDDTYTLD
+1384 ANEADRNDDTYTLD

-1412 KGGKKGIK
+1412 KGGKKVIK

>member
-1 MCLTICGTYTPVKCP
+1 
-16 IEIIII
+16 
-22 ERTTNITF
+22 
-30 LTLTHTTMGKTN
+30 MGKTN

-104 DSSSVVTPVLPDQ
+104 DSSSVVTPVQPDQ
-117 GTTTPTDSIGNG
+117 GTTAPTDSIGNS
-129 GAGDAEEVVPDTIP
+129 GAGDTDQVLPDTIP

-270 ADYPAL
+270 VDYPAL

-286 SSAAPDDEALYNTLA
+286 YNAAPDDEALYNTLA
-301 ATLNDVRTAVSYYP
+301 ATLNDVRKAVSYYP

-346 DVNTSTSANYL
+346 NVNTSTSADYL

-367 AVQVSS
+367 AVQVTS
-373 NQKIDDWAFN
+373 NQSIDDWAIN
-383 TDQRYTI
+383 TDQLYTV
-390 DNMGYYLDQDHK
+390 DNMGYYFDKDHK
-402 VAACTGL
+402 VAACIGL
-409 EAQDADVTNL
+409 QTEDADVTDL

-425 RYNGVTYAVVALY
+425 RYNNVTYAVVALY

-458 INDYGLSDYRAITD
+458 INDWGLSDYRAITN
-472 LEIPANVERMGNYIV
+472 LEIPANVERMGENVVY
-487 NNCPQLQRIKV
+487 NCPQLRRIKV

-508 LDNNRYYDEY
+508 LDNESYSDERAY
-518 GNSTYH
+518 IKIT
-524 YLRIVIPR
+524 IPR
-532 ESFHAYRLVNAWN
+532 ESFHAYRLVSAWK
-545 TDYNVLIGG
+545 TDRTVLIGG
-554 DEGITVNT
+554 DEGVTVST

-567 GDLGHVVVEEA
+567 GDLGHVVIEEA
-578 GYLQEVN
+578 GYLPEVN
-585 KLIIEGELNADD
+585 KLIIEGELNSDD
-597 WSKIG
+597 WSKIK

-617 DEIPSN
+617 DEIPSY
-623 AFNGRWAIDKVV
+623 AFNERWAIDKVV
-635 LPPTLKKIGSYAFQ
+635 LPPTLKKIGTYAFQ
-649 NTSLT
+649 KTSLT
-654 SVNIPDNVETIENNA
+654 SVNIPDNVETIAEYAFSNA
-669 FGRVKRLQEV
+669 RQLQEV
-679 HLPDNLTA
+679 HLPDSLTS
-687 LGGSAFEYCRNLRAV
+687 LGNYAFEECRSLRTV
-702 KIPSKIKVITW
+702 KIPAKLKEIPG
-713 YAFRDCSSLQSV
+713 YAFQHCKSLQSV
-725 ELHDSITGFGNESFA
+725 ELHDGITGIGDYSFNN
-740 GCDLREITL
+740 CDLREMTL
-749 PKSTTAVGNHAFEG
+749 PKSTTWVGG
-763 NANLSKVTFNEGL
+763 NAFNGNTNLSKVTLNEGL
-776 IYIGESAFQNTAI
+776 IDIWAEAFYNTAI

-794 PSTLRNIYN
+794 PSTLRNIRN

-812 RQIYLNEGLT
+812 RQINLNEGLT
-822 RIEMYALANNKAT
+822 RIEVYALANNKAT
-835 EIVLPSSLEYCAGGA
+835 EIVLPSSLEYCAGAA
-850 FDDCD
+850 FDGCD

-864 VMPPNTDNGCP
+864 VMPPNTDGGCP
-875 LTSADL
+875 LTVNDL
-881 TKAIL
+881 TKAVL

-893 AEYQL
+893 SEYQL

-937 PDIELTVT
+937 PDIELTYT
-945 NNQITDSQGNT
+945 NNQITDSHNNS

-980 SPYAK
+980 SPFTK
-985 YSYKQNYYYNEN
+985 YIYEGGYYDYYYNQN

-1017 TINLWNATNRW
+1017 TINLWNATDRW

-1085 IMQCYKPDDKNG
+1085 IMQCYKPNDENG
-1097 NYDAAQFTVR
+1097 NNYYAAQFTVR

-1192 VQRPVDQESIT
+1192 VQRPVDQENIT

-1230 RAAYDSNTHTAAQ
+1230 RAAYDNNAHTAAQ

-1384 VNEADRNDDTYTLD
+1384 TNEADRNDDTYTLD

-1412 KGGKKGIK
+1412 KGGKKVIK

>member
-1 MCLTICGTYTPVKCP
+1 
-16 IEIIII
+16 
-22 ERTTNITF
+22 
-30 LTLTHTTMGKTN
+30 
-42 AKMCSHKATQVLPL
+42 
-56 SKGTPAVGIASS
+56 
-68 SYFAACARH
+68 
-77 VGALALFGLMFC
+77 
-89 PVQVMASRA
+89 MASRA
-98 PRLAMA
+98 PRLAIA
-104 DSSSVVTPVLPDQ
+104 DSSEVVSPVLPDQ
-117 GTTTPTDSIGNG
+117 GTTAPTDSIDNG
-129 GAGDAEEVVPDTIP
+129 GAGDTEEVLPDTIP
-143 FAQLWKHNSW
+143 FAQLLMHNNW
-153 RSTNEKA
+153 QSTNIED
-160 GSTTQQSWEIICNR
+160 GSTTRQSWEIICNR

-182 SCYNGSYGTFQVTLN
+182 ACQNYNARGLFQVTLN
-197 DSTIISRGNWDS
+197 DSVIISRSRWDS
-209 TEDRLYQI
+209 TDGEAYQI
-217 DLPAGRYVLKAS
+217 DLPVGRYVLKAS
-229 YYTRYDNYYDPDGLN
+229 YHINYYDEN
-244 EYCYARISGIAT
+244 CYARISGIAT
-256 DDVQANATAYLSGL
+256 DDAQSNATAYLSGL
-270 ADYPAL
+270 VDYPAL

-286 SSAAPDDEALYNTLA
+286 SSAAPDNEALYNTLA

-346 DVNTSTSANYL
+346 DVNTSTSAEYL
-357 AAFDALETSI
+357 AAFEALETSI

-373 NQKIDDWAFN
+373 NQSIDDWAIN
-383 TDQRYTI
+383 TDRLYII
-390 DNMGYYLDQDHK
+390 DNMGYYLDQEHK

-409 EAQDADVTNL
+409 EAENADVTDL

-508 LDNNRYYDEY
+508 LDNNRYY
-518 GNSTYH
+518 GTYR
-524 YLRIVIPR
+524 YFKVTIPR
-532 ESFHAYRLVNAWN
+532 ESFHAYRLVSAWN
-545 TDYNVLIGG
+545 TDRTVLIGG
-554 DEGITVNT
+554 DEGVTVST
-562 GKIAA
+562 GKLAA
-567 GDLGHVVVEEA
+567 GDLGHVVIEEA
-578 GYLQEVN
+578 GYLPEVN

-597 WSKIG
+597 WSMMKD
-602 QMTNLTELDLSKALI
+602 MTNLTEIDLSGALI
-617 DEIPSN
+617 DEIPDG
-623 AFNGRWAIDKVV
+623 AFSGRWALDKVV
-635 LPPTLKKIGSYAFQ
+635 LPSTLRTIGSRAFYETRLTSIDIPKGVTSIKDYAFYNSQ
-649 NTSLT
+649 KLEKADLPDSLT
-654 SVNIPDNVETIENNA
+654 SIGE
-669 FGRVKRLQEV
+669 
-679 HLPDNLTA
+679 
-687 LGGSAFEYCRNLRAV
+687 
-702 KIPSKIKVITW
+702 
-713 YAFRDCSSLQSV
+713 YAFNRCFSLQSV
-725 ELHDSITGFGNESFA
+725 KIPAKLTTISRSAFQSCQSLANLELHDSITTIGAYAFG
-740 GCDLREITL
+740 GCAFSELKIPASIRTIAE
-749 PKSTTAVGNHAFEG
+749 GAFEMSS
-763 NANLSKVTFNEGL
+763 NLTKLTLNEGL
-776 IYIGESAFQNTAI
+776 ERIGEIAFRQSPI

-794 PSTLRNIYN
+794 PSSLRYIGN
-803 SAFAGCRNL
+803 SAFDDCTSL
-812 RQIYLNEGLT
+812 RQINLNEGLT
-822 RIEMYALANNKAT
+822 NINNYAFAHTIPT
-835 EIVLPSSLEYCAGGA
+835 EVVLPSSLEYCAEGA
-850 FDDCD
+850 FDDCN

-875 LTSADL
+875 LTGTDL
-881 TKAIL
+881 TKAVL

-893 AEYQL
+893 AEYKL

-903 QFYTFRT
+903 QFNTINH

-937 PDIELTVT
+937 PDIELTYT
-945 NNQITDSQGNT
+945 DNYITDSQGNS

-985 YSYKQNYYYNEN
+985 YSYEGGGYYYNNN
-997 YRHLR
+997 YRYLR

-1085 IMQCYKPDDKNG
+1085 IMQCYKPNDKNG

-1192 VQRPVDQESIT
+1192 VQRPVDQENIT

-1230 RAAYDSNTHTAAQ
+1230 RAAYDSNAHTAAQ

-1335 QVTLEDR
+1335 QITLEDR
-1342 LTGTKLQL
+1342 LTGTKQQL

-1384 VNEADRNDDTYTLD
+1384 ANEADRNDDTYTLD

-1412 KGGKKGIK
+1412 KGGKKVIK

>member
-1 MCLTICGTYTPVKCP
+1 
-16 IEIIII
+16 
-22 ERTTNITF
+22 
-30 LTLTHTTMGKTN
+30 MGKTN

-98 PRLAMA
+98 PRLAVA
-104 DSSSVVTPVLPDQ
+104 DSSEVVSPVLPDQ
-117 GTTTPTDSIGNG
+117 GTTAPTDSIDNG
-129 GAGDAEEVVPDTIP
+129 GAGDTEEVLPDTIP

-153 RSTNEKA
+153 QSTNKEA
-160 GSTTQQSWEIICNR
+160 ESTTQQSWEIICNR

-182 SCYNGSYGTFQVTLN
+182 CWNNGNSCTFRVTLN
-197 DSTIISRGNWDS
+197 DSTIISKNSWTTTLG
-209 TEDRLYQI
+209 EHYQI
-217 DLPAGRYVLKAS
+217 NLPAGRYVLKAS
-229 YYTRYDNYYDPDGLN
+229 LYTHYENQGDNYF
-244 EYCYARISGIAT
+244 ARISDIAI
-256 DDVQANATAYLSGL
+256 DDAQANATAFLGAL

-286 SSAAPDDEALYNTLA
+286 SNAAPDDEALYNTLA
-301 ATLNDVRTAVSYYP
+301 ATLNDVRKAATYYP

-346 DVNTSTSANYL
+346 DVNTSTSAEYL

-373 NQKIDDWAFN
+373 DQSIDDWAFN
-383 TDQRYTI
+383 TDQLYTI

-402 VAACTGL
+402 VAACIGL
-409 EAQDADVTNL
+409 QAEDADVTDL

-425 RYNGVTYAVVALY
+425 RYNDVTYAVVALY

-458 INDYGLSDYRAITD
+458 INDWGLSDYRAITD
-472 LEIPANVERMGNYIV
+472 LEIPANVERMGDNVVY
-487 NNCPQLQRIKV
+487 NCPQLQRIKV

-508 LDNNRYYDEY
+508 LDNNRYY
-518 GNSTYH
+518 GTYR
-524 YLRIVIPR
+524 YFKVTIPR
-532 ESFHAYRLVNAWN
+532 ESFHAYRLVSAWN
-545 TDYNVLIGG
+545 TDRTVLIGG
-554 DEGITVNT
+554 DEGVTVST
-562 GKIAA
+562 GKLAA
-567 GDLGHVVVEEA
+567 GDLGHVVIEEA
-578 GYLQEVN
+578 GYLPEVN

-597 WSKIG
+597 WSMMKD
-602 QMTNLTELDLSKALI
+602 MTNLTEIDLSGALI
-617 DEIPSN
+617 DEIPDG
-623 AFNGRWAIDKVV
+623 AFSGRWALDKVV
-635 LPPTLKKIGSYAFQ
+635 LPSTLRTIGSRAFYETRLTSIDIPKGVTSIKDYAFYNSQ
-649 NTSLT
+649 KLEKADLPDSLT
-654 SVNIPDNVETIENNA
+654 SIGE
-669 FGRVKRLQEV
+669 
-679 HLPDNLTA
+679 
-687 LGGSAFEYCRNLRAV
+687 
-702 KIPSKIKVITW
+702 
-713 YAFRDCSSLQSV
+713 YAFNRCFSLQSV
-725 ELHDSITGFGNESFA
+725 KIPAKLTTISRSAFQSCQSLANLELHDSITTIGAYAFG
-740 GCDLREITL
+740 GCAFSELKIPASIRTIAE
-749 PKSTTAVGNHAFEG
+749 GAFEMSS
-763 NANLSKVTFNEGL
+763 NLTKLTLNEGL
-776 IYIGESAFQNTAI
+776 ERIGEIAFRQSPI

-794 PSTLRNIYN
+794 PSSLRYIGN
-803 SAFAGCRNL
+803 SAFDDCTSL
-812 RQIYLNEGLT
+812 RQINLNEGLT
-822 RIEMYALANNKAT
+822 NINNYAFAHTIPT
-835 EIVLPSSLEYCAGGA
+835 EVVLPSSLEYCAEGA

-864 VMPPNTDNGCP
+864 VMPPNTDGGCP
-875 LTSADL
+875 LTGTDL
-881 TKAIL
+881 TKAVL

-893 AEYQL
+893 AEYKL

-903 QFYTFRT
+903 QFNTINH
-910 SDFMPQYV
+910 SDFMPQHV

-937 PDIELTVT
+937 PDIELTYT
-945 NNQITDSQGNT
+945 DNYITDSQGNS

-985 YSYKQNYYYNEN
+985 YSYEGGGYYYNNN
-997 YRHLR
+997 YRYLR

-1017 TINLWNATNRW
+1017 TINLWNATERW

-1046 STTSWVIRGHSG
+1046 STTSWVIRSHSG
-1058 AERAAGNAAA
+1058 AERAAGNTAA

-1085 IMQCYKPDDKNG
+1085 IMQCYKPNDG
-1097 NYDAAQFTVR
+1097 NNYYEAAQFTVR

-1306 PLNNGQAL
+1306 PLNNGQAM

-1384 VNEADRNDDTYTLD
+1384 TNEADRNDDTYTLD

-1412 KGGKKGIK
+1412 KGGKKVIK

>member
-1 MCLTICGTYTPVKCP
+1 
-16 IEIIII
+16 
-22 ERTTNITF
+22 
-30 LTLTHTTMGKTN
+30 MGKTN
-42 AKMCSHKATQVLPL
+42 AKMQGHKAVHVLPL

-98 PRLAMA
+98 PRIALA
-104 DSSSVVTPVLPDQ
+104 DSSEVVSPVLPDQ
-117 GTTTPTDSIGNG
+117 GTTAPTDSIGNG
-129 GAGDAEEVVPDTIP
+129 GTVLPDQGTTAPTDSIDNGGAGDTEEMLPDTIP
-143 FAQLWKHNSW
+143 FAQLLMHNNW
-153 RSTNEKA
+153 QSTNIED
-160 GSTTQQSWEIICNR
+160 GSATRQSWEIICNR

-182 SCYNGSYGTFQVTLN
+182 ACQNYNARGLFQVTLN
-197 DSTIISRGNWDS
+197 DSIIISRSRWDS
-209 TEDRLYQI
+209 TDGEAYQI
-217 DLPAGRYVLKAS
+217 DLPVGRYVLKAS
-229 YYTRYDNYYDPDGLN
+229 YHINYYDEN
-244 EYCYARISGIAT
+244 CYARISGIAT
-256 DDVQANATAYLSGL
+256 DDAQANATAYLGTL

-286 SSAAPDDEALYNTLA
+286 SNATPDDEALYNTLA
-301 ATLNDVRTAVSYYP
+301 ATLNDVRKAVSYYP

-327 LNEGAYV
+327 LSEGAYV

-346 DVNTSTSANYL
+346 DVNTSTSADYL

-373 NQKIDDWAFN
+373 NQSIDDWAFN
-383 TDQRYTI
+383 TDQRYII
-390 DNMGYYLDQDHK
+390 DKMLYYLDQDHK
-402 VAACTGL
+402 VAACAGPQSTDI
-409 EAQDADVTNL
+409 EIEDL

-425 RYNGVTYAVVALY
+425 RYNDVTYAVVALY

-472 LEIPANVERMGNYIV
+472 LEIPANVERMGNDVVY
-487 NNCPQLQRIKV
+487 NCPQLRRIKV

-508 LDNNRYYDEY
+508 LNHEYYY
-518 GNSTYH
+518 Y
-524 YLRIVIPR
+524 RITIPR
-532 ESFHAYRLVNAWN
+532 ESFHAYRLVNAWTN
-545 TDYNVLIGG
+545 RTVLIGG
-554 DEGITVNT
+554 DEGITINT
-562 GKIAA
+562 GKLAA
-567 GDLGHVVVEEA
+567 GDLGHVVVDEA

-597 WSKIG
+597 WSNIT
-602 QMTNLTELDLSKALI
+602 QMTNLTEVDLSKALI
-617 DEIPSN
+617 DEIPSY
-623 AFNGRWAIDKVV
+623 AFNERWAIDKVV
-635 LPPTLKKIGSYAFQ
+635 LPPTLKKIGTYAFQ
-649 NTSLT
+649 GTALT
-654 SVNIPDNVETIENNA
+654 SVNIPDNVETIEESA
-669 FGRVKRLQEV
+669 FSQARQLQEV
-679 HLPDNLTA
+679 HLPDSLTS
-687 LGGSAFEYCRNLRAV
+687 LGRYAFSSCSSLRTV
-702 KIPSKIKVITW
+702 KIPTKLKEIPW
-713 YAFRDCSSLQSV
+713 YTFDGCKSLQSV
-725 ELHDSITGFGNESFA
+725 ELHDSITGIGDYSFRN
-740 GCDLREITL
+740 CNLREITL
-749 PKSTTAVGNHAFEG
+749 PKSTTWVGGYAFNG
-763 NANLSKVTFNEGL
+763 NSNLSKVTLNEGL
-776 IYIGESAFQNTAI
+776 VDIWAYAFQDTAI

-794 PSTLRNIYN
+794 PSTLRNIY
-803 SAFAGCRNL
+803 SAAFAGCRNL
-812 RQIYLNEGLT
+812 RQINLNEGLT
-822 RIEMYALANNKAT
+822 RIKVYALANNKAT
-835 EIVLPSSLEYCAGGA
+835 EIVLPSSLEFCSQSA

-855 SLVTIEARS
+855 SLITIEARS
-864 VMPPNTDNGCP
+864 VMPPNTDGGCP
-875 LTSADL
+875 LTGTDL
-881 TKAIL
+881 TKAVL

-945 NNQITDSQGNT
+945 NNQITDSQGNS

-985 YSYKQNYYYNEN
+985 YSYERNYYYNES
-997 YRHLR
+997 YRYLR

-1085 IMQCYKPDDKNG
+1085 IMQCYKPNDKNG

-1230 RAAYDSNTHTAAQ
+1230 RAAYDSNAHAAAQ

-1283 GTEPA
+1283 GTEPT

-1335 QVTLEDR
+1335 QITLEDR
-1342 LTGTKLQL
+1342 LTGTKQQL

-1384 VNEADRNDDTYTLD
+1384 TNEADRNDDTYTLD

-1412 KGGKKGIK
+1412 KGGKKVIK

>member
-1 MCLTICGTYTPVKCP
+1 
-16 IEIIII
+16 
-22 ERTTNITF
+22 
-30 LTLTHTTMGKTN
+30 MGKTN

-98 PRLAMA
+98 PRLAVA
-104 DSSSVVTPVLPDQ
+104 DSSEVVSPVLPDQ
-117 GTTTPTDSIGNG
+117 GTTTPTDSIDNG
-129 GAGDAEEVVPDTIP
+129 GTGDTEEVLPDTIP
-143 FAQLWKHNSW
+143 FAQLWKYNNW
-153 RSTNEKA
+153 QSTNEAA

-174 PTKLTFNY
+174 PTKLFFNY
-182 SCYNGSYGTFQVTLN
+182 ACNNNSSSSFQVTLN
-197 DSTIISRGNWDS
+197 DSTIIGRGGWNS
-209 TEDRLYQI
+209 TEGEHYQI
-217 DLPAGRYVLKAS
+217 ELPAGRYVLKAS
-229 YYTRYDNYYDPDGLN
+229 FYTYYENQNG
-244 EYCYARISGIAT
+244 YCYARISGIAT
-256 DDVQANATAYLSGL
+256 DDAQSNATAYLSGL
-270 ADYPAL
+270 VDYPAL

-286 SSAAPDDEALYNTLA
+286 SNAAPDDEALYNTLA

-346 DVNTSTSANYL
+346 DVNTSTSADYL

-367 AVQVSS
+367 AVQVTSDQS
-373 NQKIDDWAFN
+373 IDDWAFN
-383 TDQRYTI
+383 TDQRYTV

-409 EAQDADVTNL
+409 QTEDADVTDL

-438 DNRYNQNKVRTL
+438 DNRYDQNKVRTL

-812 RQIYLNEGLT
+812 RQINLNEGLT
-822 RIEMYALANNKAT
+822 RIETYALANNKAT

-1085 IMQCYKPDDKNG
+1085 IMQCYKPNDKNG

-1192 VQRPVDQESIT
+1192 VQRPVDQENIT

-1230 RAAYDSNTHTAAQ
+1230 RAAYDSNSHTAAQ

-1342 LTGTKLQL
+1342 LTGTRLQL

-1384 VNEADRNDDTYTLD
+1384 ANEADRNDDTYTLD

-1412 KGGKKGIK
+1412 KGGKKVIK

>member
-1 MCLTICGTYTPVKCP
+1 
-16 IEIIII
+16 
-22 ERTTNITF
+22 
-30 LTLTHTTMGKTN
+30 MGKTN

-98 PRLAMA
+98 PRLAVA
-104 DSSSVVTPVLPDQ
+104 DSSEVVSPVLPDQ

-129 GAGDAEEVVPDTIP
+129 GAGDTEEVLPDTIP
-143 FAQLWKHNSW
+143 FAQLWKHN
-153 RSTNEKA
+153 RYIVYGGTEGTVEQK
-160 GSTTQQSWEIICNR
+160 SWEIIAR
-174 PTKLTFNY
+174 RETKLSF
-182 SCYNGSYGTFQVTLN
+182 SYGTADDQWNFYTQIFIDDERVREMNGGTYNNTFSVTLTPGRHILTFKN
-197 DSTIISRGNWDS
+197 ECYGEVDSTTYAFISDIA
-209 TEDRLYQI
+209 TEDAQ
-217 DLPAGRYVLKAS
+217 
-229 YYTRYDNYYDPDGLN
+229 T
-244 EYCYARISGIAT
+244 
-256 DDVQANATAYLSGL
+256 NATAFVNALEG
-270 ADYPAL
+270 YPPL

-286 SSAAPDDEALYNTLA
+286 YNAAPDDEALYNTLA
-301 ATLNDVRTAVSYYP
+301 ATLNDVRKAVSYYP

-346 DVNTSTSANYL
+346 DVNTSTSADYL

-383 TDQRYTI
+383 TNQRYTI

-409 EAQDADVTNL
+409 QTENADVTNL

-458 INDYGLSDYRAITD
+458 INDNGLSDYRAITN
-472 LEIPANVERMGNYIV
+472 LEIPANVERMGDYIV
-487 NNCPQLQRIKV
+487 YNCPQLQRIKV

-508 LDNNRYYDEY
+508 LGDDSYYEDNY
-518 GNSTYH
+518 STYR

-562 GKIAA
+562 GKLAA

-617 DEIPSN
+617 DEIPSE

-635 LPPTLKKIGSYAFQ
+635 LPPTLKKIGNYAFQ
-649 NTSLT
+649 RTSLT
-654 SVNIPDNVETIENNA
+654 SVNIPDNVETIEEAA
-669 FGRVKRLQEV
+669 FRQIKQLQEV
-679 HLPDNLTA
+679 HLPDSLTS
-687 LGGSAFEYCRNLRAV
+687 LGRYAFSACRSLRTV
-702 KIPSKIKVITW
+702 KIPTKLKEIPW
-713 YAFRDCSSLQSV
+713 YTFDGCNSLQSV
-725 ELHDSITGFGNESFA
+725 ELHDSITSFGDYSFRN
-740 GCDLREITL
+740 CNLREIIL
-749 PKSTTAVGNHAFEG
+749 PKSTTWVGG
-763 NANLSKVTFNEGL
+763 NAFNGNTNLSKVTLNEGL
-776 IYIGESAFQNTAI
+776 IDIWAEAFYNTAI

-794 PSTLRNIYN
+794 PSTLRNIRN

-812 RQIYLNEGLT
+812 RQINLNEGLT
-822 RIEMYALANNKAT
+822 RIEVYALANNKAT
-835 EIVLPSSLEYCAGGA
+835 EIVLPSSLEYCAGAA
-850 FDDCD
+850 FDGCD

-864 VMPPNTDNGCP
+864 VMPPNTDGGCP
-875 LTSADL
+875 LTVNDL
-881 TKAIL
+881 TKAVL

-893 AEYQL
+893 SEYQL

-937 PDIELTVT
+937 PDIELTYT
-945 NNQITDSQGNT
+945 NNQITDSHNNS

-980 SPYAK
+980 SPFTK
-985 YSYKQNYYYNEN
+985 YIYEGGYYDYYYNQN

-1017 TINLWNATNRW
+1017 TINLWNATDRW

-1085 IMQCYKPDDKNG
+1085 IMQCYKPNDENG
-1097 NYDAAQFTVR
+1097 NNYYAAQFTVR

-1230 RAAYDSNTHTAAQ
+1230 RADYDSNAHTAAQ

-1306 PLNNGQAL
+1306 PLNNGQAQ

-1384 VNEADRNDDTYTLD
+1384 ANEADRNDTYTLD

-1412 KGGKKGIK
+1412 KGGKKVIK

>member
-1 MCLTICGTYTPVKCP
+1 
-16 IEIIII
+16 
-22 ERTTNITF
+22 
-30 LTLTHTTMGKTN
+30 MGKTN

-98 PRLAMA
+98 PRLAVA
-104 DSSSVVTPVLPDQ
+104 DSSEVVSPVLPDQ
-117 GTTTPTDSIGNG
+117 GTTTPTDSIGNS
-129 GAGDAEEVVPDTIP
+129 GAGDTDQVLPDTIP

-383 TDQRYTI
+383 TNQRYTI

-409 EAQDADVTNL
+409 EVQDADVTDL

-458 INDYGLSDYRAITD
+458 INDWGLSDYRAITD
-472 LEIPANVERMGNYIV
+472 LEIPANVERMGENIV
-487 NNCPQLQRIKV
+487 YNCPQLQRIKV

-508 LDNNRYYDEY
+508 LDNNSYHEDGYR
-518 GNSTYH
+518 TYH
-524 YLRIVIPR
+524 YIRIVIPR

-554 DEGITVNT
+554 DEGITVST

-597 WSKIG
+597 WSKIK

-623 AFNGRWAIDKVV
+623 AFSGRWAIDKVV
-635 LPPTLKKIGSYAFQ
+635 LPPTLKKIGTYAFAS
-649 NTSLT
+649 TSLT
-654 SVNIPDNVETIENNA
+654 SVNIPDNVEAIEQYA
-669 FGRVKRLQEV
+669 FSQVKQLQEV
-679 HLPDNLTA
+679 HLPDSLTS
-687 LGGSAFEYCRNLRAV
+687 LGRYAFEKCRSLRTV
-702 KIPSKIKVITW
+702 KIPTKLKEIPW
-713 YAFRDCSSLQSV
+713 YAFDGCKSLQSV
-725 ELHDSITGFGNESFA
+725 ELHDSITSFGDYSFRS
-740 GCDLREITL
+740 CDLREITL
-749 PKSTTAVGNHAFEG
+749 PKSTTWVGGSAFNG
-763 NANLSKVTFNEGL
+763 NANLSKVTLNEGL
-776 IYIGESAFQNTAI
+776 VDIWTYAFQNTAI

-794 PSTLRNIYN
+794 PSTLRNIYSN
-803 SAFAGCRNL
+803 AFRDCTNL
-812 RQIYLNEGLT
+812 RQINLNEGLT
-822 RIEMYALANNKAT
+822 RIESGALANNKAT

-850 FDDCD
+850 FYDCD

-864 VMPPNTDNGCP
+864 VMPPNTDGNCP
-875 LTSADL
+875 LSGTDL
-881 TKAIL
+881 TKAVL

-893 AEYQL
+893 SEYQL

-945 NNQITDSQGNT
+945 NNQITDSQNNS

-980 SPYAK
+980 APYAK
-985 YSYKQNYYYNEN
+985 YAYEGGGYNYYND
-997 YRHLR
+997 YRYLR

-1085 IMQCYKPDDKNG
+1085 IMQCYKPNDKNG

-1230 RAAYDSNTHTAAQ
+1230 RAAYDSNAHTAAQ

-1384 VNEADRNDDTYTLD
+1384 ANEADHNDDTYTLD

-1412 KGGKKGIK
+1412 KGGKKVIK

>member
-1 MCLTICGTYTPVKCP
+1 
-16 IEIIII
+16 
-22 ERTTNITF
+22 
-30 LTLTHTTMGKTN
+30 MGKTN

-98 PRLAMA
+98 PRLAVA
-104 DSSSVVTPVLPDQ
+104 DSSEVVSPVLPDQ

-129 GAGDAEEVVPDTIP
+129 GAGDTEEVLPDTIP
-143 FAQLWKHNSW
+143 FAQLWKHN
-153 RSTNEKA
+153 RYIVYGGTEGTVEQK
-160 GSTTQQSWEIICNR
+160 SWEIIAR
-174 PTKLTFNY
+174 RETKLSF
-182 SCYNGSYGTFQVTLN
+182 SYGTADDQWNFYTQIFIDDERVREMNGGTYNNTFSVTLTPGRHILTFKN
-197 DSTIISRGNWDS
+197 ECYGEVDSTTYAFISDIA
-209 TEDRLYQI
+209 TEDAQ
-217 DLPAGRYVLKAS
+217 
-229 YYTRYDNYYDPDGLN
+229 T
-244 EYCYARISGIAT
+244 
-256 DDVQANATAYLSGL
+256 NATAFVNALEG
-270 ADYPAL
+270 YPPL

-286 SSAAPDDEALYNTLA
+286 YNAAPDDEALYNTLA
-301 ATLNDVRTAVSYYP
+301 ATLNDVRKAVSYYP

-346 DVNTSTSANYL
+346 DVNTSTSADYL
-357 AAFDALETSI
+357 SAFDALETSI

-383 TDQRYTI
+383 TNQRYTI

-409 EAQDADVTNL
+409 EVQDADVTDL

-458 INDYGLSDYRAITD
+458 INDWGLSDYRAITD
-472 LEIPANVERMGNYIV
+472 LEIPANVERMGENIV
-487 NNCPQLQRIKV
+487 YNCPQLQRIKV

-508 LDNNRYYDEY
+508 LDNNSYHEDGYR
-518 GNSTYH
+518 TYH
-524 YLRIVIPR
+524 YIRIVIPR
-532 ESFHAYRLVNAWN
+532 ESFHAYRLVSAWN

-554 DEGITVNT
+554 DEGITVST

-597 WSKIG
+597 WSKIK

-623 AFNGRWAIDKVV
+623 AFSGRWAIDKVV
-635 LPPTLKKIGSYAFQ
+635 LPPTLKKIGSFAFQ
-649 NTSLT
+649 GTALT
-654 SVNIPDNVETIENNA
+654 SVNIPDNVETIKECA
-669 FGRVKRLQEV
+669 FSQVRQLQEV
-679 HLPDNLTA
+679 HLPDSLTS
-687 LGGSAFEYCRNLRAV
+687 LGNYAFAECRSLRTV
-702 KIPSKIKVITW
+702 KIPTKLKTIPDYT
-713 YAFRDCSSLQSV
+713 FQNCRSLQSV
-725 ELHDSITGFGNESFA
+725 ELHDSITAFEDYSFNN
-740 GCDLREITL
+740 CDLREITL
-749 PKSTTAVGNHAFEG
+749 PKSTTWVGGSAFKG
-763 NANLSKVTFNEGL
+763 NANLSKVTLNEGL
-776 IYIGESAFQNTAI
+776 VDIWTYAFQNTAI

-794 PSTLRNIYN
+794 PSTLRNIYSN
-803 SAFAGCRNL
+803 AFRDCTNL
-812 RQIYLNEGLT
+812 RQINLNEGLT
-822 RIEMYALANNKAT
+822 RIELYALANNKAT
-835 EIVLPSSLEYCAGGA
+835 EIVLPSSLEYCSQSA

-864 VMPPNTDNGCP
+864 VMPPNTDGGCP
-875 LTSADL
+875 LTSSDL
-881 TKAIL
+881 TKAVL

-927 LRDELDPDYR
+927 LRDELAPDYR

-945 NNQITDSQGNT
+945 NNQITDSQNNS

-980 SPYAK
+980 APYAK
-985 YSYKQNYYYNEN
+985 YAYEGGGYNYYND
-997 YRHLR
+997 YRYLR

-1017 TINLWNATNRW
+1017 TINLWNATERW

-1384 VNEADRNDDTYTLD
+1384 ANEADRNDDTYTLD

-1412 KGGKKGIK
+1412 KGGKKVIK

>member
-1 MCLTICGTYTPVKCP
+1 
-16 IEIIII
+16 
-22 ERTTNITF
+22 
-30 LTLTHTTMGKTN
+30 MGKTN

-98 PRLAMA
+98 PRLAVA
-104 DSSSVVTPVLPDQ
+104 DSSEVVSPVLPDQ

-129 GAGDAEEVVPDTIP
+129 GAGDTEEVLPDTIP
-143 FAQLWKHNSW
+143 FAQLWKHN
-153 RSTNEKA
+153 RYIVYGGTEGTVEQK
-160 GSTTQQSWEIICNR
+160 SWEIIAR
-174 PTKLTFNY
+174 RETKLSF
-182 SCYNGSYGTFQVTLN
+182 SYGTADDQWNFYTQIFIDDERVREMNGGTYNNTFSVTLTPGRHILTFKN
-197 DSTIISRGNWDS
+197 ECYGEVDSTTYAFISDIA
-209 TEDRLYQI
+209 TEDAQ
-217 DLPAGRYVLKAS
+217 
-229 YYTRYDNYYDPDGLN
+229 T
-244 EYCYARISGIAT
+244 
-256 DDVQANATAYLSGL
+256 NATAFVNALEG
-270 ADYPAL
+270 YPPL

-286 SSAAPDDEALYNTLA
+286 YNAAPDDEALYNTLA
-301 ATLNDVRTAVSYYP
+301 ATLNDVRKAVSYYP

-346 DVNTSTSANYL
+346 DVNTSTSADYL

-367 AVQVSS
+367 AVQVTS
-373 NQKIDDWAFN
+373 NQSIDDWAFN

-409 EAQDADVTNL
+409 EAENADVTDL

-458 INDYGLSDYRAITD
+458 INDGGLSDYRAITD
-472 LEIPANVERMGNYIV
+472 LEIPANVERMGDYIV
-487 NNCPQLQRIKV
+487 NDCPQLQRIKV

-508 LDNNRYYDEY
+508 LGVDSYYEDGY
-518 GNSTYH
+518 TAYRH
-524 YLRIVIPR
+524 LRIVIPR
-532 ESFHAYRLVNAWN
+532 ESFHAYRLVSAWN

-554 DEGITVNT
+554 DEGITVST

-585 KLIIEGELNADD
+585 KLIIEGELNSDD

-617 DEIPSN
+617 DEIPSY
-623 AFNGRWAIDKVV
+623 AFNERGAIDKVV

-649 NTSLT
+649 RTSLT
-654 SVNIPDNVETIENNA
+654 SVNIPDNVETIEEAA
-669 FGRVKRLQEV
+669 FRQIKQLQEV
-679 HLPDNLTA
+679 HLPDSLTS
-687 LGGSAFEYCRNLRAV
+687 LGRYAFAECRSLRTV
-702 KIPSKIKVITW
+702 KIPTKLKEIPW
-713 YAFRDCSSLQSV
+713 YAFDGCKSLQSV
-725 ELHDSITGFGNESFA
+725 ELHDSITGFGDYSFRS
-740 GCDLREITL
+740 CDLREITL
-749 PKSTTAVGNHAFEG
+749 PKSTTWIGGRAFAE
-763 NANLSKVTFNEGL
+763 NTNLSKVTLNEEL
-776 IYIGESAFQNTAI
+776 IDIWAYAFQNTAI

-803 SAFAGCRNL
+803 GAFAGCRNL
-812 RQIYLNEGLT
+812 SQINLNEGLT
-822 RIEMYALANNKAT
+822 RIEVYALANNKAT
-835 EIVLPSSLEYCAGGA
+835 EIVLPSSLEYCSQSA

-875 LTSADL
+875 LSSTDL
-881 TKAIL
+881 TKAVL

-893 AEYQL
+893 SEYQL

-903 QFYTFRT
+903 QFYNFRT

-945 NNQITDSQGNT
+945 NNEITDSHDNT

-980 SPYAK
+980 SPYTK
-985 YSYKQNYYYNEN
+985 YAYEGGDWYYYNDN
-997 YRHLR
+997 YRYLR

-1230 RAAYDSNTHTAAQ
+1230 RAAYDSNAHTAAQ

-1384 VNEADRNDDTYTLD
+1384 ANEADRNDDTYTLD

-1412 KGGKKGIK
+1412 KGGKKVIK

>member
-1 MCLTICGTYTPVKCP
+1 
-16 IEIIII
+16 
-22 ERTTNITF
+22 
-30 LTLTHTTMGKTN
+30 MGKTN

-117 GTTTPTDSIGNG
+117 GTTTPTDSIDNG
-129 GAGDAEEVVPDTIP
+129 GAGDTEQVLPDTIP
-143 FAQLWKHNSW
+143 FAQLLMHNNW
-153 RSTNEKA
+153 QSTNIED
-160 GSTTQQSWEIICNR
+160 GSTTRQSWEIICNR

-182 SCYNGSYGTFQVTLN
+182 ACQNYGARGIFEVTLN
-197 DSTIISRGNWDS
+197 DSVIINRTRWDS
-209 TEDRLYQI
+209 TDGEAYQI
-217 DLPAGRYVLKAS
+217 DLPVGRYVLKAS
-229 YYTRYDNYYDPDGLN
+229 YYINYYDEN
-244 EYCYARISGIAT
+244 CYARISGIAT
-256 DDVQANATAYLSGL
+256 DDAQSNATAYLSGL
-270 ADYPAL
+270 VDYPAL

-286 SSAAPDDEALYNTLA
+286 YNAAPDDEALYNTLA

-346 DVNTSTSANYL
+346 DVNTSTSADYL

-367 AVQVSS
+367 AVQVTS
-373 NQKIDDWAFN
+373 NQSIDDWAFN

-409 EAQDADVTNL
+409 QTENADVTDL

-458 INDYGLSDYRAITD
+458 INDWGLSDYRAITD
-472 LEIPANVERMGNYIV
+472 LEIPANVERMGDNVVY
-487 NNCPQLQRIKV
+487 NCPQLRRIKV

-508 LDNNRYYDEY
+508 LDNNSYYDDY
-518 GNSTYH
+518 DGRTYR

-545 TDYNVLIGG
+545 TDHNVLIGG

-585 KLIIEGELNADD
+585 KLIIEGELNSDD
-597 WSKIG
+597 WSKIK

-617 DEIPSN
+617 DEIPN
-623 AFNGRWAIDKVV
+623 EAFNGRWAIDKVV
-635 LPPTLKKIGSYAFQ
+635 LPPTLKKIGSFAFQ
-649 NTSLT
+649 GTALT
-654 SVNIPDNVETIENNA
+654 SVNIPDNVETIKECA
-669 FGRVKRLQEV
+669 FSQVKQLQEV
-679 HLPDNLTA
+679 HLPDSLTS
-687 LGGSAFEYCRNLRAV
+687 LGNYAFAECRSLRTV
-702 KIPSKIKVITW
+702 KIPTKLKTIPDYT
-713 YAFRDCSSLQSV
+713 FQNCRSLQSV
-725 ELHDSITGFGNESFA
+725 ELHDSITAFEDYSFNN
-740 GCDLREITL
+740 CDLREITL
-749 PKSTTAVGNHAFEG
+749 PKSTTWVGG
-763 NANLSKVTFNEGL
+763 NAFNGNTNLSKVTLNEGL
-776 IYIGESAFQNTAI
+776 IDIWAEAFYNTAI

-803 SAFAGCRNL
+803 GAFAGCRNL
-812 RQIYLNEGLT
+812 SQINLNEGLT
-822 RIEMYALANNKAT
+822 RIEVYALANNKAT
-835 EIVLPSSLEYCAGGA
+835 EIVLPSSLEYCSQSA

-864 VMPPNTDNGCP
+864 VMPPNTDGGCP
-875 LTSADL
+875 LSSTDL
-881 TKAIL
+881 TKAVL

-985 YSYKQNYYYNEN
+985 YYYKGGDHYYNN
-997 YRHLR
+997 DYRYLR

-1085 IMQCYKPDDKNG
+1085 IMQCYKPNDKNG
-1097 NYDAAQFTVR
+1097 NYAAAQFTVR

-1306 PLNNGQAL
+1306 PLNNGQAQ

-1384 VNEADRNDDTYTLD
+1384 TNEADRNDDTYTLD

-1412 KGGKKGIK
+1412 KGGKKVIK

>member
-1 MCLTICGTYTPVKCP
+1 
-16 IEIIII
+16 
-22 ERTTNITF
+22 
-30 LTLTHTTMGKTN
+30 MGKTN

-98 PRLAMA
+98 PRLAVA
-104 DSSSVVTPVLPDQ
+104 DSSEVVSPVLPDQ
-117 GTTTPTDSIGNG
+117 GTTAPTDSIDNG
-129 GAGDAEEVVPDTIP
+129 GAGDTDQVLPDTIP
-143 FAQLWKHNSW
+143 FAQLLMHNNW
-153 RSTNEKA
+153 QSTNIED
-160 GSTTQQSWEIICNR
+160 GSTTRQSWEIICNR

-182 SCYNGSYGTFQVTLN
+182 ACQNYDARGLFQVTLN
-197 DSTIISRGNWDS
+197 DSVIISRSRWDS
-209 TEDRLYQI
+209 TDGEAYQI
-217 DLPAGRYVLKAS
+217 DLPVGRYVLKAS
-229 YYTRYDNYYDPDGLN
+229 YHINYYDEN
-244 EYCYARISGIAT
+244 CYARISGIAT
-256 DDVQANATAYLSGL
+256 DDAQSNATAYLSGL
-270 ADYPAL
+270 VDYPAL

-301 ATLNDVRTAVSYYP
+301 ATLADVRKAVSYYP

-346 DVNTSTSANYL
+346 DVNTSTSADYL

-373 NQKIDDWAFN
+373 NQSIDDWAFN
-383 TDQRYTI
+383 TDQRYII
-390 DNMGYYLDQDHK
+390 DNMLYYLDQEHK
-402 VAACTGL
+402 VAACTGPQSTDI
-409 EAQDADVTNL
+409 EIENL

-425 RYNGVTYAVVALY
+425 RYNDVTYAVVALY

-472 LEIPANVERMGNYIV
+472 LEIPANVERMGNDVVY
-487 NNCPQLQRIKV
+487 NCPQLQRIKV

-508 LDNNRYYDEY
+508 LDNDSYYEDGY
-518 GNSTYH
+518 NIYH

-532 ESFHAYRLVNAWN
+532 ESFHAYRLVSAWN
-545 TDYNVLIGG
+545 TDHNVLIGG

-585 KLIIEGELNADD
+585 KLIIEGELNSDD
-597 WSKIG
+597 WSKIK

-623 AFNGRWAIDKVV
+623 AFSGRWAIDKVL
-635 LPPTLKKIGSYAFQ
+635 LPPTLKKIGNYAFQ
-649 NTSLT
+649 RTSLT
-654 SVNIPDNVETIENNA
+654 SVNIPDNVETIEEAA
-669 FGRVKRLQEV
+669 FRQVKQLQEV
-679 HLPDNLTA
+679 HLPDSLTS
-687 LGGSAFEYCRNLRAV
+687 LGRYAFSACRSLRTV
-702 KIPSKIKVITW
+702 KIPTKLKEIPW
-713 YAFRDCSSLQSV
+713 YTFDGCNSLQSV
-725 ELHDSITGFGNESFA
+725 ELHDSITGFGDYAFRN
-740 GCDLREITL
+740 CDLREITL
-749 PKSTTAVGNHAFEG
+749 PKSTTWVGGYAFYG
-763 NANLSKVTFNEGL
+763 NGNLSKVTLNEEL
-776 IYIGESAFQNTAI
+776 IDIWAYAFQNTAI

-803 SAFAGCRNL
+803 GAFAGCRNL
-812 RQIYLNEGLT
+812 SQINLNEGLT
-822 RIEMYALANNKAT
+822 RIEVYALANNKAT
-835 EIVLPSSLEYCAGGA
+835 EIVLPSSLEYCSQSA

-881 TKAIL
+881 TKAVL

-937 PDIELTVT
+937 PDIELTYT
-945 NNQITDSQGNT
+945 SNQITDSQGNS

-974 DFSMVL
+974 NFSMVL
-980 SPYAK
+980 SPYFK
-985 YSYKQNYYYNEN
+985 YTKDSNGYYGNTY
-997 YRHLR
+997 LT
-1002 PTSLIVKGEMRAENV
+1002 PTCLIVKGEMRAENV
-1017 TINLWNATNRW
+1017 TINLWNATERW

-1058 AERAAGNAAA
+1058 AERAAGNTAA

-1085 IMQCYKPDDKNG
+1085 IMQCYKPNDKNG
-1097 NYDAAQFTVR
+1097 NYYYAAQFTVR

-1148 PSYFDTRFLDFG
+1148 PSYFDTRFLDFE
-1160 APFMVWNSNNQNYE
+1160 APFMVWNSSNQNYE

-1230 RAAYDSNTHTAAQ
+1230 RAAYDSNAHTAAQ

-1384 VNEADRNDDTYTLD
+1384 TNEADRNDDTYTLD

-1412 KGGKKGIK
+1412 KGGKKVIK

>member
-1 MCLTICGTYTPVKCP
+1 
-16 IEIIII
+16 
-22 ERTTNITF
+22 
-30 LTLTHTTMGKTN
+30 MGKTN

-98 PRLAMA
+98 PRLAVA
-104 DSSSVVTPVLPDQ
+104 DSSEVVSPVLPDQ

-129 GAGDAEEVVPDTIP
+129 GAGDTEEVLPDTIP
-143 FAQLWKHNSW
+143 FAQLWKHN
-153 RSTNEKA
+153 RYIVYGGTEGTVEQK
-160 GSTTQQSWEIICNR
+160 SWEIIAR
-174 PTKLTFNY
+174 RETKLSF
-182 SCYNGSYGTFQVTLN
+182 SYGTADDQWNFYTQIFIDDERVREMNGGTYNNTFSVTLTPGRHILTFKN
-197 DSTIISRGNWDS
+197 ECYGEVDSTTYAFISDIA
-209 TEDRLYQI
+209 TEDAQ
-217 DLPAGRYVLKAS
+217 
-229 YYTRYDNYYDPDGLN
+229 T
-244 EYCYARISGIAT
+244 
-256 DDVQANATAYLSGL
+256 NATAFVNALEG
-270 ADYPAL
+270 YPPL

-286 SSAAPDDEALYNTLA
+286 YNAAPDDEALYNTLA
-301 ATLNDVRTAVSYYP
+301 ATLNDVRKAVSYYP

-346 DVNTSTSANYL
+346 NVNTSTSAEYL
-357 AAFDALETSI
+357 AAFEALETSI
-367 AVQVSS
+367 AVQVTS
-373 NQKIDDWAFN
+373 NQSIDEWAIN

-390 DNMGYYLDQDHK
+390 DNMGYYLDQEHK

-409 EAQDADVTNL
+409 QTENADVTDL

-472 LEIPANVERMGNYIV
+472 LEIPANVERMGENIV
-487 NNCPQLQRIKV
+487 YNCPQLQRIKV

-508 LDNNRYYDEY
+508 LDNNSYYDDY
-518 GNSTYH
+518 DGRTYH
-524 YLRIVIPR
+524 YIRIVIPR

-545 TDYNVLIGG
+545 TDRTVLIGG
-554 DEGITVNT
+554 NEGITINT
-562 GKIAA
+562 GKLAA

-597 WSKIG
+597 WSKIK

-617 DEIPSN
+617 DEIPN
-623 AFNGRWAIDKVV
+623 EAFNGRWAIDKVV
-635 LPPTLKKIGSYAFQ
+635 LPPTLKKIGGYAFQ
-649 NTSLT
+649 RTSLT
-654 SVNIPDNVETIENNA
+654 SVNIPDNVETIEDYA
-669 FGRVKRLQEV
+669 FGRAKHMQEV
-679 HLPDNLTA
+679 HLPDSLTS
-687 LGGSAFEYCRNLRAV
+687 LGRYAFKYCRSLRTV
-702 KIPSKIKVITW
+702 KIPAKLKVIRPET
-713 YAFRDCSSLQSV
+713 FDGCNSLQSV
-725 ELHDSITGFGNESFA
+725 ELHDSITTFADYSFRN
-740 GCDLREITL
+740 CDLREITL
-749 PKSTTAVGNHAFEG
+749 PKSTRWVGQSAFAG
-763 NANLSKVTFNEGL
+763 NTNLSKVTFNEGL

-794 PSTLRNIYN
+794 PSTLTNIGN

-812 RQIYLNEGLT
+812 RQINLNEGLT
-822 RIEMYALANNKAT
+822 IIETYALANNKAT

-864 VMPPNTDNGCP
+864 VMPPNTDGGCP

-881 TKAIL
+881 TKAVL
-886 YVPVWSL
+886 YVPVWSY

-903 QFYTFRT
+903 QFITFRT

-937 PDIELTVT
+937 PDIELAITG
-945 NNQITDSQGNT
+945 NLITDSQGNR

-974 DFSMVL
+974 NFSMVL
-980 SPYAK
+980 SPFAKYYYELNNLSYAK
-985 YSYKQNYYYNEN
+985 Y
-997 YRHLR
+997 LR

-1085 IMQCYKPDDKNG
+1085 IMQCYKPNDKNG
-1097 NYDAAQFTVR
+1097 SYDAAQFTVR

-1160 APFMVWNSNNQNYE
+1160 APFMVWNSYNGNYE

-1230 RAAYDSNTHTAAQ
+1230 RAAYDSNAHTAAQ

-1384 VNEADRNDDTYTLD
+1384 TNEADRNDDTYTLD

-1412 KGGKKGIK
+1412 KGGKKVIK

>member
-1 MCLTICGTYTPVKCP
+1 
-16 IEIIII
+16 
-22 ERTTNITF
+22 
-30 LTLTHTTMGKTN
+30 MGKTN

-77 VGALALFGLMFC
+77 VGTLALFGLMFC

-98 PRLAMA
+98 PRLTVA
-104 DSSSVVTPVLPDQ
+104 DSSEVVSPVLPDQ
-117 GTTTPTDSIGNG
+117 GTTAPTDSIDNG
-129 GAGDAEEVVPDTIP
+129 GAGDTEQVLPDTIP

-153 RSTNEKA
+153 QSTNEA
-160 GSTTQQSWEIICNR
+160 AESTTQQSWEIICNR

-182 SCYNGSYGTFQVTLN
+182 SCNNRNSCTFQVTLN
-197 DSTIISRGNWDS
+197 DSTIISKNSWSS
-209 TEDRLYQI
+209 TEGQLYQI

-229 YYTRYDNYYDPDGLN
+229 YYTYYENQN
-244 EYCYARISGIAT
+244 ENCYARISGIAT
-256 DDVQANATAYLSGL
+256 DDAQANATAYLGAL
-270 ADYPAL
+270 ADCPAL

-286 SSAAPDDEALYNTLA
+286 YNAAPDDEALYNTLA
-301 ATLNDVRTAVSYYP
+301 ATLNDVRKAVSYYP

-346 DVNTSTSANYL
+346 DVNTSTSADYL

-373 NQKIDDWAFN
+373 NQSIDDWAFN
-383 TDQRYTI
+383 TDQCYTV

-409 EAQDADVTNL
+409 QTEDADVTDL

-458 INDYGLSDYRAITD
+458 INDWGLSKYYAITD
-472 LEIPANVERMGNYIV
+472 LEIPANVERMGENVVY
-487 NNCPQLQRIKV
+487 NCPQLRRIKV

-508 LDNNRYYDEY
+508 LDNESYSDERAY
-518 GNSTYH
+518 IKIT
-524 YLRIVIPR
+524 IPR
-532 ESFHAYRLVNAWN
+532 ESFHAYRLVSAWK
-545 TDYNVLIGG
+545 TDRTVLIGG
-554 DEGITVNT
+554 DEGVTVST

-567 GDLGHVVVEEA
+567 GDLGHVVIEEA
-578 GYLQEVN
+578 GYLPEVN
-585 KLIIEGELNADD
+585 KLIIEGELNSDD
-597 WSKIG
+597 WSKIK

-617 DEIPSN
+617 DEIPGS
-623 AFNGRWAIDKVV
+623 AFGDRWAINKVL
-635 LPPTLKKIGSYAFQ
+635 LPPTLKKIGTCAFQ
-649 NTSLT
+649 RTALT
-654 SVNIPDNVETIENNA
+654 SVNIPDNVETIEGNA
-669 FGRVKRLQEV
+669 FSNARQLQEV
-679 HLPDNLTA
+679 HLPDSLTS
-687 LGGSAFEYCRNLRAV
+687 LGNGAFESCSSLRTV
-702 KIPSKIKVITW
+702 KIPTKLKMIPPYT
-713 YAFRDCSSLQSV
+713 FQGCNSLQSV
-725 ELHDSITGFGNESFA
+725 ELHDSITGFGNCAFEDC
-740 GCDLREITL
+740 GLREITL
-749 PKSTTAVGNHAFEG
+749 PKSTTWVDERAFEG
-763 NANLSKVTFNEGL
+763 NTNLSKVTLNEGL
-776 IYIGESAFQNTAI
+776 ISIRAYAFQDTAI

-794 PSTLRNIYN
+794 PSTLRCISE

-812 RQIYLNEGLT
+812 SQINLNEGLT
-822 RIEMYALANNKAT
+822 RIEWYALANNKAT
-835 EIVLPSSLEYCAGGA
+835 EIVLPSSLEYCAEGA
-850 FDDCD
+850 FDDCN

-864 VMPPNTDNGCP
+864 VMPPNTDGGCP
-875 LTSADL
+875 LSSTDL
-881 TKAIL
+881 TKAVL

-893 AEYQL
+893 SEYQL

-927 LRDELDPDYR
+927 LRDELAPDYR

-945 NNQITDSQGNT
+945 NNEITDSQGNS

-985 YSYKQNYYYNEN
+985 YSYEGGDWHYYNDN
-997 YRHLR
+997 YRYLR

-1058 AERAAGNAAA
+1058 AERAAGNTAA

-1085 IMQCYKPDDKNG
+1085 IMQCYKPNDENG
-1097 NYDAAQFTVR
+1097 NNYYAAQFTVR

-1230 RAAYDSNTHTAAQ
+1230 RAAYDSNAHTAAQ

-1283 GTEPA
+1283 GTESA

-1342 LTGTKLQL
+1342 FTGTKLQL

-1384 VNEADRNDDTYTLD
+1384 ANEADRNDDTYTLD

-1412 KGGKKGIK
+1412 KGGKKVIK

>member
-1 MCLTICGTYTPVKCP
+1 
-16 IEIIII
+16 
-22 ERTTNITF
+22 
-30 LTLTHTTMGKTN
+30 MGKTN

-98 PRLAMA
+98 PRLAVA
-104 DSSSVVTPVLPDQ
+104 DSSEVVSPVLPDQ
-117 GTTTPTDSIGNG
+117 GTTTPTDSIDNG
-129 GAGDAEEVVPDTIP
+129 GAGDTEEVLPDTIP

-153 RSTNEKA
+153 QSSNKEA

-270 ADYPAL
+270 VDYPAL

-286 SSAAPDDEALYNTLA
+286 SNAAPDDEALYNTLA

-346 DVNTSTSANYL
+346 DVNTSTSADYL
-357 AAFDALETSI
+357 AAFEALETSI

-383 TDQRYTI
+383 TNQRYTI
-390 DNMGYYLDQDHK
+390 DNMGYYLDQEHK
-402 VAACTGL
+402 VAACSGL
-409 EAQDADVTNL
+409 ETENADVTDL

-438 DNRYNQNKVRTL
+438 DNRYDQNKVRTL

-458 INDYGLSDYRAITD
+458 INDWGLSDYRAITD
-472 LEIPANVERMGNYIV
+472 LEIPANVERMGENIV
-487 NNCPQLQRIKV
+487 YNCPQLQRIKV

-508 LDNNRYYDEY
+508 LDNNSYYEDGY
-518 GNSTYH
+518 RTYH
-524 YLRIVIPR
+524 YIRIVIPR

-554 DEGITVNT
+554 DEGITVST

-597 WSKIG
+597 WSKIK

-623 AFNGRWAIDKVV
+623 AFSGRWAIDKVV
-635 LPPTLKKIGSYAFQ
+635 LPPTLKKIGTYAFAS
-649 NTSLT
+649 TSLT
-654 SVNIPDNVETIENNA
+654 SVNIPDNVEAIEQYA
-669 FGRVKRLQEV
+669 FSQVKQLQEV
-679 HLPDNLTA
+679 HLPDSLTS
-687 LGGSAFEYCRNLRAV
+687 LGRYAFEKCRSLRTV
-702 KIPSKIKVITW
+702 KIPTKLKEIPR
-713 YAFRDCSSLQSV
+713 YAFDGCKSLQSV
-725 ELHDSITGFGNESFA
+725 ELHDSITSFGDYSFRS
-740 GCDLREITL
+740 CDLREITL
-749 PKSTTAVGNHAFEG
+749 PKSTTWVGGSAFNG
-763 NANLSKVTFNEGL
+763 NANLSKVTLNEGL
-776 IYIGESAFQNTAI
+776 VDIWTYAFQNTAI

-794 PSTLRNIYN
+794 PSTLRNIYSN
-803 SAFAGCRNL
+803 AFRDCTNL
-812 RQIYLNEGLT
+812 RQINLNEGLT
-822 RIEMYALANNKAT
+822 RIESGALANNKAT

-850 FDDCD
+850 FYDCD

-864 VMPPNTDNGCP
+864 VMPPNTDGNCP
-875 LTSADL
+875 LSGTDL
-881 TKAIL
+881 TKAVL

-893 AEYQL
+893 SEYQL

-927 LRDELDPDYR
+927 LRDELAPDYR

-945 NNQITDSQGNT
+945 NNQITDSQNNS

-980 SPYAK
+980 APYAK
-985 YSYKQNYYYNEN
+985 YAYEGGGYNYYND
-997 YRHLR
+997 YRYLR
-1002 PTSLIVKGEMRAENV
+1002 PTCLIVKGEMRAENV

-1230 RAAYDSNTHTAAQ
+1230 RAAYDSNAHTAAQ

-1384 VNEADRNDDTYTLD
+1384 ANEADRNDDTYTLD

-1412 KGGKKGIK
+1412 KGGKKVIK

>member
-1 MCLTICGTYTPVKCP
+1 
-16 IEIIII
+16 
-22 ERTTNITF
+22 
-30 LTLTHTTMGKTN
+30 MGKTN
-42 AKMCSHKATQVLPL
+42 AKMQGHKAVHVLPL

-98 PRLAMA
+98 PRLAVA
-104 DSSSVVTPVLPDQ
+104 DSSEVVSPVLPDQGTTAPTDSIGNGGTVLPDQ
-117 GTTTPTDSIGNG
+117 GTTTPTDSIDNG
-129 GAGDAEEVVPDTIP
+129 GAGDTEEVLPDTIP
-143 FAQLWKHNSW
+143 FAQLLMHNNW
-153 RSTNEKA
+153 QSTNIED
-160 GSTTQQSWEIICNR
+160 GSTTRQSWEIICNR

-182 SCYNGSYGTFQVTLN
+182 ACQNYNARGLFQVTLN
-197 DSTIISRGNWDS
+197 DSVIISRSRWDS
-209 TEDRLYQI
+209 TDGEAYQI
-217 DLPAGRYVLKAS
+217 DLPVGRYVLKAS
-229 YYTRYDNYYDPDGLN
+229 YHINYYDEN
-244 EYCYARISGIAT
+244 CYARISGIAT
-256 DDVQANATAYLSGL
+256 DDAQSNATAYLSGL
-270 ADYPAL
+270 VDYPAL

-286 SSAAPDDEALYNTLA
+286 SNAAPDDEALYNTLA
-301 ATLNDVRTAVSYYP
+301 ATLNDVRKAVSYYP

-346 DVNTSTSANYL
+346 DVNTSTSAEYL
-357 AAFDALETSI
+357 AAFNALETSI

-373 NQKIDDWAFN
+373 NQSIDDWAFN
-383 TDQRYTI
+383 TDQRYII
-390 DNMGYYLDQDHK
+390 DKMLYYLDQDHK
-402 VAACTGL
+402 VAACAGPQSTDI
-409 EAQDADVTNL
+409 EIEDL

-425 RYNGVTYAVVALY
+425 RYNDVTYAVVALY

-472 LEIPANVERMGNYIV
+472 LEIPANVERMGNDVVY
-487 NNCPQLQRIKV
+487 NCPQLRRIKV

-508 LDNNRYYDEY
+508 LNHEYYY
-518 GNSTYH
+518 Y
-524 YLRIVIPR
+524 RITIPR

-545 TDYNVLIGG
+545 NRTVLIGG
-554 DEGITVNT
+554 DEGVTVST

-567 GDLGHVVVEEA
+567 GDLGHVVIDEA

-597 WSKIG
+597 WSNIT
-602 QMTNLTELDLSKALI
+602 QMTNLTEVDLSKALI
-617 DEIPSN
+617 DEIPSS
-623 AFNGRWAIDKVV
+623 AFNERWAIDKVV
-635 LPPTLKKIGSYAFQ
+635 LPPTLKKIGTYAFQ
-649 NTSLT
+649 GTALT
-654 SVNIPDNVETIENNA
+654 SVNIPDNVETIEESA
-669 FGRVKRLQEV
+669 FSQARQLQEV
-679 HLPDNLTA
+679 HLPDSLTS
-687 LGGSAFEYCRNLRAV
+687 LGRYAFSSCSSLRTI
-702 KIPSKIKVITW
+702 KIPTKLKEIPW
-713 YAFRDCSSLQSV
+713 YTFDGCKSLQSV
-725 ELHDSITGFGNESFA
+725 ELHDSITGFGDYAFRN
-740 GCDLREITL
+740 CNLREITL
-749 PKSTTAVGNHAFEG
+749 PKSTTWVGGYAFNG
-763 NANLSKVTFNEGL
+763 NSNLSKVTLNEGL
-776 IYIGESAFQNTAI
+776 IDIWAYAFQDTAI

-803 SAFAGCRNL
+803 AAFAGCRNL
-812 RQIYLNEGLT
+812 RQINLNEGLT
-822 RIEMYALANNKAT
+822 RIEQYALANNKAT

-864 VMPPNTDNGCP
+864 VMPPNTGSGCP
-875 LTSADL
+875 LTNSDL
-881 TKAIL
+881 TKAVL

-927 LRDELDPDYR
+927 LRDELAPDYR

-945 NNQITDSQGNT
+945 NNQITDSQGNS

-985 YSYKQNYYYNEN
+985 FSYERERYGYYIDNK
-997 YRHLR
+997 HLR

-1230 RAAYDSNTHTAAQ
+1230 RAAYDSNAHTAAQ

-1384 VNEADRNDDTYTLD
+1384 ANEADHNDDTYTLD

-1412 KGGKKGIK
+1412 KGGKKVIK

>member
-1 MCLTICGTYTPVKCP
+1 
-16 IEIIII
+16 
-22 ERTTNITF
+22 
-30 LTLTHTTMGKTN
+30 MGKTN

-98 PRLAMA
+98 PRLAVA
-104 DSSSVVTPVLPDQ
+104 DSSEVVSPVLPDQ
-117 GTTTPTDSIGNG
+117 GTTTPTDSIDNG
-129 GAGDAEEVVPDTIP
+129 GTGDTEEVLPDTIP

-153 RSTNEKA
+153 QSTNKEA
-160 GSTTQQSWEIICNR
+160 ESTTQQSWEIICNR

-182 SCYNGSYGTFQVTLN
+182 CWNNGNSCTFRVTLN
-197 DSTIISRGNWDS
+197 DSTIISKNSWTTTLG
-209 TEDRLYQI
+209 EHYQI
-217 DLPAGRYVLKAS
+217 NLPAGRYVLKAS
-229 YYTRYDNYYDPDGLN
+229 LYTHYENQGDNYF
-244 EYCYARISGIAT
+244 ARISDIAI
-256 DDVQANATAYLSGL
+256 DDAQANATAFLGAL

-286 SSAAPDDEALYNTLA
+286 SNAAPDDEALYNTLA
-301 ATLNDVRTAVSYYP
+301 ATLNDVRKAATYYP

-346 DVNTSTSANYL
+346 DVNTSTSADYL

-367 AVQVSS
+367 AVQVTS
-373 NQKIDDWAFN
+373 NQSIDDWAIN

-409 EAQDADVTNL
+409 EAKNADVTDL

-458 INDYGLSDYRAITD
+458 INDWGLSDYRAITD
-472 LEIPANVERMGNYIV
+472 LEIPANVERMGDNVVY
-487 NNCPQLQRIKV
+487 NCPQLRRIKV

-508 LDNNRYYDEY
+508 LDNNSYYDDY
-518 GNSTYH
+518 DGRTYR

-545 TDYNVLIGG
+545 TDHNVLIGG

-585 KLIIEGELNADD
+585 KLIIEGELNSDD
-597 WSKIG
+597 WSKIK

-617 DEIPSN
+617 DEIPN
-623 AFNGRWAIDKVV
+623 EAFNGRWAIDKVV
-635 LPPTLKKIGSYAFQ
+635 LPPTLKKIGSFAFQ
-649 NTSLT
+649 GTALT
-654 SVNIPDNVETIENNA
+654 SVNIPDNVETIKECA
-669 FGRVKRLQEV
+669 FSQVKQLQEV
-679 HLPDNLTA
+679 HLPDSLTS
-687 LGGSAFEYCRNLRAV
+687 LGNYAFAECRSLRTV
-702 KIPSKIKVITW
+702 KIPTKLKTIPDYT
-713 YAFRDCSSLQSV
+713 FQNCRSLQSV
-725 ELHDSITGFGNESFA
+725 ELHDSITAFEDYSFNH
-740 GCDLREITL
+740 CDLREITL
-749 PKSTTAVGNHAFEG
+749 PKSTTWVGG
-763 NANLSKVTFNEGL
+763 NAFNGNTNLSKVTLNEGL
-776 IYIGESAFQNTAI
+776 IDIWAEAFYNTAI

-803 SAFAGCRNL
+803 GAFAGCGNL
-812 RQIYLNEGLT
+812 RQINLNEGLT
-822 RIEMYALANNKAT
+822 RIEVYALANNKAT
-835 EIVLPSSLEYCAGGA
+835 EIVLPSSLEYCAGAA
-850 FDDCD
+850 FDGCD

-864 VMPPNTDNGCP
+864 VMPPNTDGNCP
-875 LTSADL
+875 LSGTDL
-881 TKAIL
+881 TKAVL

-893 AEYQL
+893 SEYQL

-985 YSYKQNYYYNEN
+985 YYYRGGDHYYNN
-997 YRHLR
+997 DYRYLR

-1085 IMQCYKPDDKNG
+1085 IMQCFKPNDKNG
-1097 NYDAAQFTVR
+1097 NNYYAAQFTVR

-1160 APFMVWNSNNQNYE
+1160 APFMVWNSSNQNYE

-1230 RAAYDSNTHTAAQ
+1230 RAAYDSNAHTAAQ

-1342 LTGTKLQL
+1342 LTGTRLQL

-1384 VNEADRNDDTYTLD
+1384 TNEADRNDDTYTLD

-1412 KGGKKGIK
+1412 KGGKKVIK

>member
-1 MCLTICGTYTPVKCP
+1 
-16 IEIIII
+16 
-22 ERTTNITF
+22 
-30 LTLTHTTMGKTN
+30 MGKTN

-104 DSSSVVTPVLPDQ
+104 DSSSVVTPVQPDQ
-117 GTTTPTDSIGNG
+117 GTTAPTDSIGNS
-129 GAGDAEEVVPDTIP
+129 GAGDTDQVLPDTIP

-301 ATLNDVRTAVSYYP
+301 ATLNDVRKAATYYP

-346 DVNTSTSANYL
+346 DVNTSTSADYL

-373 NQKIDDWAFN
+373 NQSIDEWAFN
-383 TDQRYTI
+383 TNQLYTI

-402 VAACTGL
+402 VAACSGL
-409 EAQDADVTNL
+409 QTEDADVTDL

-425 RYNGVTYAVVALY
+425 RYNDVTYAVVALY

-458 INDYGLSDYRAITD
+458 INDWGLSDYRAITD
-472 LEIPANVERMGNYIV
+472 LEIPANVERMGDNVVY
-487 NNCPQLQRIKV
+487 NCPQLQRIKV

-508 LDNNRYYDEY
+508 LDNNRYY
-518 GNSTYH
+518 GTYR
-524 YLRIVIPR
+524 YFKVTIPR
-532 ESFHAYRLVNAWN
+532 ESFHAYRLVSAWN
-545 TDYNVLIGG
+545 TDRTVLIGG
-554 DEGITVNT
+554 DEGVTVST
-562 GKIAA
+562 GKLAA
-567 GDLGHVVVEEA
+567 GDLGHVVIEEA
-578 GYLQEVN
+578 GYLPEVN

-597 WSKIG
+597 WSMMKD
-602 QMTNLTELDLSKALI
+602 MTNLTEIDLSGALI
-617 DEIPSN
+617 DEIPDG
-623 AFNGRWAIDKVV
+623 AFSGRWALDKVV
-635 LPPTLKKIGSYAFQ
+635 LPSTLRTIGSRAFYETRLTSIDIPKGVTSIKDYAFYNSQ
-649 NTSLT
+649 KLEKADLPDSLT
-654 SVNIPDNVETIENNA
+654 SIGE
-669 FGRVKRLQEV
+669 
-679 HLPDNLTA
+679 
-687 LGGSAFEYCRNLRAV
+687 
-702 KIPSKIKVITW
+702 
-713 YAFRDCSSLQSV
+713 YAFNRCFSLQSV
-725 ELHDSITGFGNESFA
+725 KIPAKLTTISRSAFQSCQSLANLELHDSITTIGAYAFG
-740 GCDLREITL
+740 GCAFSELKIPASIRTIAE
-749 PKSTTAVGNHAFEG
+749 GAFEMSS
-763 NANLSKVTFNEGL
+763 NLTKLTLNEGL
-776 IYIGESAFQNTAI
+776 ERIGEIAFRQSPI

-794 PSTLRNIYN
+794 PSSLRYIGN
-803 SAFAGCRNL
+803 SAFDDCTSL
-812 RQIYLNEGLT
+812 RQINLNEGLT
-822 RIEMYALANNKAT
+822 NINNYAFAHTIPT
-835 EIVLPSSLEYCAGGA
+835 EVVLPSSLEYCAEGA
-850 FDDCD
+850 FDDCN

-864 VMPPNTDNGCP
+864 VMPPNTDGGCP
-875 LTSADL
+875 LTGTDL
-881 TKAIL
+881 TKAVL

-893 AEYQL
+893 AEYKL

-903 QFYTFRT
+903 QFNTINH

-937 PDIELTVT
+937 PDIELTYT
-945 NNQITDSQGNT
+945 DNYITDSQGNS

-985 YSYKQNYYYNEN
+985 YSYEGGGYYYNNN
-997 YRHLR
+997 YRYLR

-1017 TINLWNATNRW
+1017 TINLWNATERW

-1046 STTSWVIRGHSG
+1046 STTSWVIRSHSG
-1058 AERAAGNAAA
+1058 AERAAGNTAA

-1085 IMQCYKPDDKNG
+1085 IMQCYKPNDG
-1097 NYDAAQFTVR
+1097 NNYYEAAQFTVR

-1192 VQRPVDQESIT
+1192 VQRPVDQENIT

-1384 VNEADRNDDTYTLD
+1384 TNEADRNDDTYTLD

-1412 KGGKKGIK
+1412 KGGKKVIK

>member
-1 MCLTICGTYTPVKCP
+1 
-16 IEIIII
+16 
-22 ERTTNITF
+22 
-30 LTLTHTTMGKTN
+30 MGKTN
-42 AKMCSHKATQVLPL
+42 AKMQGHKAVHVLPL

-98 PRLAMA
+98 PRLAVA
-104 DSSSVVTPVLPDQ
+104 DSSEVVSPVLPDQ
-117 GTTTPTDSIGNG
+117 GTTTPTDSIGNS
-129 GAGDAEEVVPDTIP
+129 GAGDTDQVLPDTIP
-143 FAQLWKHNSW
+143 FAQLWKHN
-153 RSTNEKA
+153 RYIVYGGTDGTVEQK
-160 GSTTQQSWEIICNR
+160 SWEIIAR
-174 PTKLTFNY
+174 RETKLSFSCGAADNQWIFYTQIFIDDERVREMDGGTYNNTF
-182 SCYNGSYGTFQVTLN
+182 SVTLTPGRHILTFKN
-197 DSTIISRGNWDS
+197 ECYGEADSTTYAFISD
-209 TEDRLYQI
+209 
-217 DLPAGRYVLKAS
+217 
-229 YYTRYDNYYDPDGLN
+229 
-244 EYCYARISGIAT
+244 IAT
-256 DDVQANATAYLSGL
+256 DDAQTNATAFVNALEG
-270 ADYPAL
+270 YPAL

-286 SSAAPDDEALYNTLA
+286 SSAAPDDEALYNTLV

-346 DVNTSTSANYL
+346 DVNTSTSADYL
-357 AAFDALETSI
+357 AAFEALETSI

-373 NQKIDDWAFN
+373 NQSIDDWAFN
-383 TDQRYTI
+383 TDQRYTV

-409 EAQDADVTNL
+409 QTENADVTDL

-425 RYNGVTYAVVALY
+425 RYNNVTYAVVALY

-458 INDYGLSDYRAITD
+458 INDWGLSDYRTITD
-472 LEIPANVERMGNYIV
+472 LEIPANVERMGENIV
-487 NNCPQLQRIKV
+487 YNCPQLQRIKV
-498 NAEVPPTLGS
+498 NADVPPTLGS
-508 LDNNRYYDEY
+508 LDNNSYYDEHAY
-518 GNSTYH
+518 IKIT
-524 YLRIVIPR
+524 IPR
-532 ESFHAYRLVNAWN
+532 ESFHAYRLVSAWN
-545 TDYNVLIGG
+545 TDRTVLIGG
-554 DEGITVNT
+554 DEGVTVST
-562 GKIAA
+562 GKLAA
-567 GDLGHVVVEEA
+567 GDLGHVVIVEA
-578 GYLQEVN
+578 GYLPEVN

-597 WSKIG
+597 WSKMKD
-602 QMTNLTELDLSKALI
+602 MTNLTEIDLSGALI
-617 DEIPSN
+617 DEIPDG
-623 AFNGRWAIDKVV
+623 AFSGRWALDKVV
-635 LPPTLKKIGSYAFQ
+635 LPSTLRTIGSRAFYETRLTSIDIPKGVTSIKDYAFYNSQ
-649 NTSLT
+649 KLEKADLPDSLT
-654 SVNIPDNVETIENNA
+654 SIGE
-669 FGRVKRLQEV
+669 
-679 HLPDNLTA
+679 
-687 LGGSAFEYCRNLRAV
+687 
-702 KIPSKIKVITW
+702 
-713 YAFRDCSSLQSV
+713 YAFHRCFSLQSV
-725 ELHDSITGFGNESFA
+725 KIPAKLTTVSRSAFQSCRSLANLELHDSITTIGAYAFG
-740 GCDLREITL
+740 GCAFSELKIPVSIRTIAE
-749 PKSTTAVGNHAFEG
+749 GAFEMSS
-763 NANLSKVTFNEGL
+763 NLTKLTLNEGL
-776 IYIGESAFQNTAI
+776 ERIGEIAFRQSPI

-794 PSTLRNIYN
+794 PSTLRNICS
-803 SAFAGCRNL
+803 SAFAGCTNL
-812 RQIYLNEGLT
+812 HQINLNEGLT
-822 RIEMYALANNKAT
+822 RIEQYALANNKAT
-835 EIVLPSSLEYCAGGA
+835 EIVLPSSLEYCAEGA

-864 VMPPNTDNGCP
+864 VMPPNTDGGCP
-875 LTSADL
+875 LTGTDL
-881 TKAIL
+881 TKAVL

-893 AEYQL
+893 AEYKL

-903 QFYTFRT
+903 QFNTINH

-945 NNQITDSQGNT
+945 NNQITDSQGNS

-985 YSYKQNYYYNEN
+985 YSYERNYYYNES
-997 YRHLR
+997 YRYLR

-1085 IMQCYKPDDKNG
+1085 IMQCYKPNDKNG

-1148 PSYFDTRFLDFG
+1148 PSYFDTRFLDFE

-1192 VQRPVDQESIT
+1192 VQRPVDQENIT

-1230 RAAYDSNTHTAAQ
+1230 RAAYDSNSHTAAQ

-1342 LTGTKLQL
+1342 LTGTKQQL
-1350 NGTAGYSFTAKAG
+1350 NAITGYSFTAKAG
-1363 DSTDRFVLHF
+1363 YSTDRFVLHF

-1384 VNEADRNDDTYTLD
+1384 TNEADRNDDTYTLD

-1412 KGGKKGIK
+1412 KGGKKVIK

>member
-1 MCLTICGTYTPVKCP
+1 
-16 IEIIII
+16 
-22 ERTTNITF
+22 
-30 LTLTHTTMGKTN
+30 MGKTN

-104 DSSSVVTPVLPDQ
+104 DSSSVVTPVQPDQ
-117 GTTTPTDSIGNG
+117 GTTTPTDSIDNG
-129 GAGDAEEVVPDTIP
+129 GAGDTEQVLPDTIP

-153 RSTNEKA
+153 QSTNEA
-160 GSTTQQSWEIICNR
+160 AESTTQQSWEIICNR

-182 SCYNGSYGTFQVTLN
+182 SCNNRNSCTFQVTLN
-197 DSTIISRGNWDS
+197 DSTIISKNSWSS
-209 TEDRLYQI
+209 TEGQLYQI

-229 YYTRYDNYYDPDGLN
+229 YYTYYENQN
-244 EYCYARISGIAT
+244 ENCYARISGIAI
-256 DDVQANATAYLSGL
+256 DDAQANATAYLSGL
-270 ADYPAL
+270 VDYPAL

-286 SSAAPDDEALYNTLA
+286 SNAAPDDEALYNTLA
-301 ATLNDVRTAVSYYP
+301 ATLNDVRKAVSYYP

-346 DVNTSTSANYL
+346 NVNTSTSAEYL
-357 AAFDALETSI
+357 AAFEALETSI
-367 AVQVSS
+367 AVQVTS
-373 NQKIDDWAFN
+373 NQKIDEWAIN

-390 DNMGYYLDQDHK
+390 DNMGYYLDQEHK

-409 EAQDADVTNL
+409 QVQDADVTNL

-438 DNRYNQNKVRTL
+438 DNRYDQNKVRTL

-458 INDYGLSDYRAITD
+458 INDWGLSDYRAITD
-472 LEIPANVERMGNYIV
+472 LEIPANVERMGENIV
-487 NNCPQLQRIKV
+487 YNCPQLQRIKV

-508 LDNNRYYDEY
+508 LNNNSYYEDGYRTYRYFKV
-518 GNSTYH
+518 T
-524 YLRIVIPR
+524 IPR

-545 TDYNVLIGG
+545 TDHNVLIGG

-585 KLIIEGELNADD
+585 KLIIEGELNSDD
-597 WSKIG
+597 WSKIK

-617 DEIPSN
+617 DEIPSE

-635 LPPTLKKIGSYAFQ
+635 LPPTLKKIGGYAFQ
-649 NTSLT
+649 RTSLT
-654 SVNIPDNVETIENNA
+654 SVNIPDNVETIEDNA
-669 FGRVKRLQEV
+669 FGRAKQLQEV
-679 HLPDNLTA
+679 HLPDSLTS
-687 LGGSAFEYCRNLRAV
+687 LGGGAFEYCSNLRAV
-702 KIPSKIKVITW
+702 KIPRKIKVITW
-713 YAFRDCSSLQSV
+713 SAFSGCSSLQCV
-725 ELHDSITGFGNESFA
+725 ELHDSITGFGDNSFS
-740 GCDLREITL
+740 GCNLREITL
-749 PKSTTAVGNHAFEG
+749 PKSTTWVGNNAFQG
-763 NANLSKVTFNEGL
+763 NTNLSKVTLNEGL
-776 IYIGESAFQNTAI
+776 IGIGEFAFYETAI

-794 PSTLRNIYN
+794 PSTLRKIYN

-812 RQIYLNEGLT
+812 SQINLNEGLT
-822 RIEMYALANNKAT
+822 RIEAGALANNKAT
-835 EIVLPSSLEYCAGGA
+835 EIVLPSSLEYCAGAA
-850 FDDCD
+850 FGGCD

-864 VMPPNTDNGCP
+864 VMPPNTGGDCP
-875 LTSADL
+875 LTVNDL
-881 TKAIL
+881 TKAVL

-918 KVNKDFYFT
+918 KVSKDFYFT

-945 NNQITDSQGNT
+945 NNQITDSQGNS

-985 YSYKQNYYYNEN
+985 YSYERNYYRDD
-997 YRHLR
+997 YRYLR

-1058 AERAAGNAAA
+1058 AERAAGNTAA

-1192 VQRPVDQESIT
+1192 VQRPVDQENIT

-1384 VNEADRNDDTYTLD
+1384 TNEADRNDDTYTLN

-1412 KGGKKGIK
+1412 KGGKKVIK